1 MNRVFNYDFLKL
13 EFRDI
18 YEDIEE
24 LKKKKTHDDIEESIN
39 AVISDIIYYI
49 YKKNNILYNEKFEWH
64 KSLEVLKEINIIS
77 SDVVDK
83 IISWAKKVKVNYSNT
98 TTAEDEFEEIKILYE
113 ILVWFVVKYGEE
125 NYSLILNSL
134 LDSEKEIFKKYLS
147 IDEDTIEKSISN
159 VFQIKLDKIEEKE
172 EVARQLLEKGEN
184 YYLGRGVKKDNKK
197 AYKYFLDAAKY
208 KDEYA
213 ETYLGLFYD
222 KGIAVS
228 KNYEIAYQWYYRAA
242 IKGNAFAQY
251 SLGILYSEG
260 NGVSKDYNKAFIW
273 FQKSAENDY
282 VGAYYQLGRAYYNGL
297 GIDKDYEKAFKWHKK
312 AADNNL
318 ASSQYALS
326 LMYKNGEGCD
336 ESLISAYYWVEKAAE
351 NDYEDAYYVVGR
363 SYLEGLFVEVNYKK
377 AFHYLSKGYL
387 ALDTNCIESL
397 AEMYLKGLNVKKDV
411 YAALELYNRALE
423 FGDRSIYFKVGK
435 VYEDEGLINQAVSI
449 YNQGHKDG
457 NLKCTQYLALD
468 TNCIESLA
476 EMYLKGLN
484 VKKDVY
490 AALELYN
497 RALEFG
503 DRSIYF
509 KVGKVYEDEG
519 LINQA
524 VSIYNQGHK
533 DGNLKCTQR
542 LGIMYY
548 NGEGV
553 EKDLE
558 KSMEYMEIAAAK
570 KESHAMYVLAV
581 AYYRLN
587 KFGDKT
593 SDIVKGLLKE
603 AYELGSPYAA
613 DYLACIMINEL
624 NEGKDI
630 NKSELAIYIKF
641 GVENELKESIFKYGY
656 IYEKGIGIEQ
666 NYEKA
671 YYYYT
676 LAAETKYIKAM
687 IKLGDWYKNGIF
699 LSRNIDL
706 AIKWYE
712 KAANEGDIESIEKL
726 IEIYENGI
734 GGRRSD
740 IKAIYYVFK
749 LMDLDALKGKE
760 KLVYYCFK
768 GIGIE
773 KNKEKG
779 YELLE
784 EIKEIDEGTA
794 KYIKGY
800 LGEKGLI
807 DINND
812 EVIKLYQEG
821 IELGNLECYGELAIH
836 LYNSDL
842 NKNDKYKD
850 TFEIA
855 MEGKNLGINKC
866 KYIFLKDKLKEIQNS
881 NIVTV
886 EELIIIEKLGKLIN
900 SGFYEVINDLIQ
912 WYNNRNPKDKTSY
925 YELKEEAIYY
935 NVVKDD

>member
-1 MNRVFNYDFLKL
+1 MNRIFNYDFLKL

-24 LKKKKTHDDIEESIN
+24 LKKKITHDDIEKNIN
-39 AVISDIIYYI
+39 AVIDDIIYYI
-49 YKKNNILYNEKFEWH
+49 YKKNSILYDEKFEWH
-64 KSLEVLKEINIIS
+64 KRLDMLKEINIIPS
-77 SDVVDK
+77 EIVDK
-83 IISWAKKVKVNYSNT
+83 ILLWTKKVKVNYCNAT
-98 TTAEDEFEEIKILYE
+98 TTEDKLSEMKILYE
-113 ILVWFVVKYGEE
+113 VLVWFVVNYGEE
-125 NYSLILNSL
+125 NYFLILNNL
-134 LDSEKEIFKKYLS
+134 MDSEKEIFKKYLS
-147 IDEDTIEKSISN
+147 INKSSEEKNISN
-159 VFQIKLDKIEEKE
+159 IFGNKDEYVGEKE
-172 EVARQLLEKGEN
+172 EIIRQLLENGEN
-184 YYLGRGVKKDNKK
+184 YYFGRGVKKDTKK

-222 KGIAVS
+222 KGIAVQ
-228 KNYEIAYQWYYRAA
+228 KNYEIAYQWYYKAA

-260 NGVSKDYNKAFIW
+260 NGVIKDYNKAFIW

-297 GIDKDYEKAFKWHKK
+297 GVDKDEKNAFKWHKK
-312 AADNNL
+312 AAENNL
-318 ASSQYALS
+318 PASQYALS
-326 LMYKNGEGCD
+326 LMYKNGEGC
-336 ESLISAYYWVEKAAE
+336 EENLVSAYYWVERAAE

-363 SYLEGLFVEVNYKK
+363 SYLEGICVEVNYKK

-397 AEMYLKGLNVKKDV
+397 AEMYLKGLNVKRDV
-411 YAALELYNRALE
+411 YTALELYNRALE

-435 VYEDEGLINQAVSI
+435 VYEDEGLINQAISI
-449 YNQGHKDG
+449 YNQGH
-457 NLKCTQYLALD
+457 
-468 TNCIESLA
+468 E
-476 EMYLKGLN
+476 E
-484 VKKDVY
+484 
-490 AALELYN
+490 
-497 RALEFG
+497 
-503 DRSIYF
+503 
-509 KVGKVYEDEG
+509 
-519 LINQA
+519 
-524 VSIYNQGHK
+524 
-533 DGNLKCTQR
+533 GNLKCTQR

-558 KSMEYMEIAAAK
+558 KAIEYMEIAAAK
-570 KESHAMYVLAV
+570 KEPHAMYVLAV

-593 SDIVKGLLKE
+593 SDIAKALLKE

-613 DYLACIMINEL
+613 DYLACIMLNEL
-624 NEGKDI
+624 KEGKDV
-630 NKSELAIYIKF
+630 NKNELVIYIKF

-687 IKLGDWYKNGIF
+687 IKLGDWYKIGIF
-699 LSRNIDL
+699 LNRNIDL

-712 KAANEGDIESIEKL
+712 KAAKEDDIEAIEKL
-726 IEIYENGI
+726 IEIYERGI

-749 LMDLDALKGKE
+749 LIDLDAIKGKE

-773 KNKEKG
+773 ENKEKG

-784 EIKEIDEGTA
+784 EIKEIDLGTA
-794 KYIKGY
+794 KYINGY
-800 LGEKGLI
+800 LGEEGLI
-807 DINND
+807 DIDND
-812 EVIKLYQEG
+812 EIIRLYMEG
-821 IELGNLECYGELAIH
+821 IELGNLECYGQLASY
-836 LYNSDL
+836 LYNNNL
-842 NKNDKYKD
+842 NKNDKYKEA
-850 TFEIA
+850 FEIA
-855 MEGKNLGINKC
+855 MEGKSLGINKC
-866 KYIFLKDKLKEIQNS
+866 KYIFLKDKLNEIENS
-881 NIVTV
+881 SIVTI
-886 EELIIIEKLGKLIN
+886 EELIIIKKLSQIIN
-900 SGFYEVINDLIQ
+900 NGFYEAINDLIE
-912 WYNNRNPKDKTSY
+912 WYNNRKPQDKRIY

-935 NVVKDD
+935 NIVKDE

>member
-1 MNRVFNYDFLKL
+1 MNRIFNYDFLKI

-24 LKKKKTHDDIEESIN
+24 LKKKTTHDDIEKNIN
-39 AVISDIIYYI
+39 AVIDDIIYYI
-49 YKKNNILYNEKFEWH
+49 YKKNSILYDEKIEWH
-64 KSLEVLKEINIIS
+64 KRLEILKEINLIS
-77 SDVVDK
+77 TDILDK
-83 IISWAKKVKVNYSNT
+83 ILLWTKKVKVNYSNA
-98 TTAEDEFEEIKILYE
+98 TTAEDELAEIKILYE
-113 ILVWFVVKYGEE
+113 VLVWFVVNYGEE
-125 NYSLILNSL
+125 NYSLILDKL
-134 LDSEKEIFKKYLS
+134 MDSEKEIFKKYLS
-147 IDEDTIEKSISN
+147 TTKSSKEENIS
-159 VFQIKLDKIEEKE
+159 KIFDSKSDDVIEKE
-172 EVARQLLEKGEN
+172 ENIRQLLEKGEN
-184 YYLGRGVKKDNKK
+184 YYLGRGVKKDTKK

-222 KGIAVS
+222 KGIAVQ
-228 KNYEIAYQWYYRAA
+228 KNYEIAYQWYYKAA

-260 NGVSKDYNKAFIW
+260 NGVIKDYNKAFIW

-297 GIDKDYEKAFKWHKK
+297 GVDKDEENAFKWHKK
-312 AADNNL
+312 AAENNL
-318 ASSQYALS
+318 PASQYALS
-326 LMYKNGEGCD
+326 LMYKNGEGC
-336 ESLISAYYWVEKAAE
+336 EENLISAYYWVERAAE

-363 SYLEGLFVEVNYKK
+363 SYLEGICVEVNYKK

-411 YAALELYNRALE
+411 YTALELYNRALE

-435 VYEDEGLINQAVSI
+435 VYEDEGLINQAISI
-449 YNQGHKDG
+449 YNQGH
-457 NLKCTQYLALD
+457 
-468 TNCIESLA
+468 E
-476 EMYLKGLN
+476 E
-484 VKKDVY
+484 
-490 AALELYN
+490 
-497 RALEFG
+497 
-503 DRSIYF
+503 
-509 KVGKVYEDEG
+509 
-519 LINQA
+519 
-524 VSIYNQGHK
+524 
-533 DGNLKCTQR
+533 GNLKCTQR

-558 KSMEYMEIAAAK
+558 KAIEYMEIAAAK
-570 KESHAMYVLAV
+570 KEPHAMYVLAV

-587 KFGDKT
+587 KFDDKR
-593 SDIVKGLLKE
+593 SDIAKALLKE

-613 DYLACIMINEL
+613 DYLACIMLNEL
-624 NEGKDI
+624 KEGKDV
-630 NKSELAIYIKF
+630 NKNELVIYIKF

-687 IKLGDWYKNGIF
+687 IKLGDWYKIGIF
-699 LSRNIDL
+699 LNRNIDF

-712 KAANEGDIESIEKL
+712 KAAREDDIEAIEKL

-749 LMDLDALKGKE
+749 LIDLDAIKGKE

-773 KNKEKG
+773 ENKEKG

-784 EIKEIDEGTA
+784 EIKEIDLGTA
-794 KYIKGY
+794 KYINGY
-800 LGEKGLI
+800 LGEEGLI

-812 EVIKLYQEG
+812 EIIKLYQEG
-821 IELGNLECYGELAIH
+821 IELGNLECYGQLAIY
-836 LYNSDL
+836 LYNNDL
-842 NKNDKYKD
+842 NKINKYKEA
-850 TFEIA
+850 FEVA

-866 KYIFLKDKLKEIQNS
+866 KYIFLKDKLKDIQNS
-881 NIVTV
+881 SIVTV
-886 EELIIIEKLGKLIN
+886 EELIIINKLRQLIN
-900 SGFYEVINDLIQ
+900 SGFYEAINDLIE
-912 WYNNRNPKDKTSY
+912 WYDNRKPQDEGMY

-935 NVVKDD
+935 NIIKN

>member
-24 LKKKKTHDDIEESIN
+24 LKKKKIHDDIEESIN

-134 LDSEKEIFKKYLS
+134 MDSEKEIFKKYLS
-147 IDEDTIEKSISN
+147 IDEETIEKSISN
-159 VFQIKLDKIEEKE
+159 VFQIKVDKIEEKE

-363 SYLEGLFVEVNYKK
+363 SYLEGIFVEVNYKK
-377 AFHYLSKGYL
+377 AFHYLSKG
-387 ALDTNCIESL
+387 
-397 AEMYLKGLNVKKDV
+397 
-411 YAALELYNRALE
+411 
-423 FGDRSIYFKVGK
+423 
-435 VYEDEGLINQAVSI
+435 
-449 YNQGHKDG
+449 
-457 NLKCTQYLALD
+457 YLALD

-558 KSMEYMEIAAAK
+558 KSMEYMEIAADK
-570 KESHAMYVLAV
+570 KEPHAMYVLAV

-593 SDIVKGLLKE
+593 SDIVKALLKE

-624 NEGKDI
+624 KEGKDI

-641 GVENELKESIFKYGY
+641 GVENELRESIFKYGY

-676 LAAETKYIKAM
+676 LAAETKYIKSM

-850 TFEIA
+850 AFEIA

-866 KYIFLKDKLKEIQNS
+866 KYIFLKDKLKELQNS

-935 NVVKDD
+935 NIVKDD

>member
-1 MNRVFNYDFLKL
+1 MNRIFNYDFLKL

-24 LKKKKTHDDIEESIN
+24 LKKKITHDDIEKNIN
-39 AVISDIIYYI
+39 AVIDDIIYYI
-49 YKKNNILYNEKFEWH
+49 YKKNSILYDEKFEWH
-64 KSLEVLKEINIIS
+64 KRLDMLKEINIIPS
-77 SDVVDK
+77 EIVDK
-83 IISWAKKVKVNYSNT
+83 ILLWTKKVKVNYCNAT
-98 TTAEDEFEEIKILYE
+98 TTEDELSEMKILYE
-113 ILVWFVVKYGEE
+113 VLVWFVVNYGEE
-125 NYSLILNSL
+125 NYFLILNNL
-134 LDSEKEIFKKYLS
+134 MESEKEIFKKYLS
-147 IDEDTIEKSISN
+147 INKSSEEKNISN
-159 VFQIKLDKIEEKE
+159 IFGNKDEYVGEKE
-172 EVARQLLEKGEN
+172 EIIRQLLENGEN
-184 YYLGRGVKKDNKK
+184 YYFGRGVKKDTKK

-222 KGIAVS
+222 KGIAVQ
-228 KNYEIAYQWYYRAA
+228 KNYEIAYQWYYKAA

-260 NGVSKDYNKAFIW
+260 NGVIKDYNKAFIW

-297 GIDKDYEKAFKWHKK
+297 GVDKDEENAFKWHKK
-312 AADNNL
+312 AAENNL
-318 ASSQYALS
+318 PASQYALS
-326 LMYKNGEGCD
+326 LMYKNGEGC
-336 ESLISAYYWVEKAAE
+336 EENLVSAYYWVERAAE

-363 SYLEGLFVEVNYKK
+363 SYLEGICVEVNYKK

-411 YAALELYNRALE
+411 YTALELYNRALE

-435 VYEDEGLINQAVSI
+435 VYEDEGLINQAISI
-449 YNQGHKDG
+449 YNQGH
-457 NLKCTQYLALD
+457 
-468 TNCIESLA
+468 E
-476 EMYLKGLN
+476 E
-484 VKKDVY
+484 
-490 AALELYN
+490 
-497 RALEFG
+497 
-503 DRSIYF
+503 
-509 KVGKVYEDEG
+509 
-519 LINQA
+519 
-524 VSIYNQGHK
+524 
-533 DGNLKCTQR
+533 GNLKCTQR

-558 KSMEYMEIAAAK
+558 KAIEYMEIAAAK
-570 KESHAMYVLAV
+570 KEPHAMYVLAV

-593 SDIVKGLLKE
+593 SDIAKALLKE

-613 DYLACIMINEL
+613 DYLACIMLNEL
-624 NEGKDI
+624 KEGKDV
-630 NKSELAIYIKF
+630 NKNELVIYIKF

-687 IKLGDWYKNGIF
+687 IKLGDWYKIGIF
-699 LSRNIDL
+699 LNRNIDL

-712 KAANEGDIESIEKL
+712 KAAKEDDIEAIEKL
-726 IEIYENGI
+726 IEIYERGI

-749 LMDLDALKGKE
+749 LIDLDAIKGKE

-773 KNKEKG
+773 ENKEKG

-784 EIKEIDEGTA
+784 EIKEIDLGTA
-794 KYIKGY
+794 KYINGY
-800 LGEKGLI
+800 LGEEGLI
-807 DINND
+807 DIDND
-812 EVIKLYQEG
+812 EIIRLYMEG
-821 IELGNLECYGELAIH
+821 IELGNLECYGQLASY
-836 LYNSDL
+836 LYNNNL
-842 NKNDKYKD
+842 NKNDKYKEA
-850 TFEIA
+850 FEIA
-855 MEGKNLGINKC
+855 MEGKSLGINKC
-866 KYIFLKDKLKEIQNS
+866 KYIFLKDKLNEIENS
-881 NIVTV
+881 SIVTI
-886 EELIIIEKLGKLIN
+886 EELIIIKKLSQIIN
-900 SGFYEVINDLIQ
+900 NGFYEAINDLIE
-912 WYNNRNPKDKTSY
+912 WYNNRKPQDKRIY

-935 NVVKDD
+935 NIVKDE

>member
-1 MNRVFNYDFLKL
+1 MNRIFNYDFLKL

-24 LKKKKTHDDIEESIN
+24 LKKKITHDDIEKNIN
-39 AVISDIIYYI
+39 AVIDDIIYYI
-49 YKKNNILYNEKFEWH
+49 YKKNSILYDEKFEWH
-64 KSLEVLKEINIIS
+64 KRLDMLKEINIIPS
-77 SDVVDK
+77 EIVDK
-83 IISWAKKVKVNYSNT
+83 ILLWTKKVKVNYCNAT
-98 TTAEDEFEEIKILYE
+98 TTEDELSEMKILYE
-113 ILVWFVVKYGEE
+113 VLVWFVVNYGEE
-125 NYSLILNSL
+125 NYFLILNNL
-134 LDSEKEIFKKYLS
+134 MESEKEIFKKYLS
-147 IDEDTIEKSISN
+147 INKSSEEKNISN
-159 VFQIKLDKIEEKE
+159 IFGNKDEYVGEKE
-172 EVARQLLEKGEN
+172 EIIRQLLENGEN
-184 YYLGRGVKKDNKK
+184 YYFGRGVKKDTKK

-222 KGIAVS
+222 KGIAVQ
-228 KNYEIAYQWYYRAA
+228 KNYEIAYQWYYKAA

-260 NGVSKDYNKAFIW
+260 NGVIKDYNKAFIW

-297 GIDKDYEKAFKWHKK
+297 GVDKDEENAFKWHKK
-312 AADNNL
+312 AAENNL
-318 ASSQYALS
+318 PASQYALS
-326 LMYKNGEGCD
+326 LMYKNGEGC
-336 ESLISAYYWVEKAAE
+336 EENLVSAYYWVERAAE

-363 SYLEGLFVEVNYKK
+363 SYLEGICVEVNYKK

-411 YAALELYNRALE
+411 YTALELYNRALE
-423 FGDRSIYFKVGK
+423 FGDRSIYFKIGK
-435 VYEDEGLINQAVSI
+435 VYEDEGLINQAISI
-449 YNQGHKDG
+449 YNQGH
-457 NLKCTQYLALD
+457 
-468 TNCIESLA
+468 E
-476 EMYLKGLN
+476 E
-484 VKKDVY
+484 
-490 AALELYN
+490 
-497 RALEFG
+497 
-503 DRSIYF
+503 
-509 KVGKVYEDEG
+509 
-519 LINQA
+519 
-524 VSIYNQGHK
+524 
-533 DGNLKCTQR
+533 GNLKCTQR

-558 KSMEYMEIAAAK
+558 KAIEYMEIAAAK
-570 KESHAMYVLAV
+570 KEPHAMYVLAV

-593 SDIVKGLLKE
+593 SDIAKALLKE

-613 DYLACIMINEL
+613 DYLACIMLNEL
-624 NEGKDI
+624 KEGKDV
-630 NKSELAIYIKF
+630 NKNELVIYIKF

-687 IKLGDWYKNGIF
+687 IKLGDWYKIGIF
-699 LSRNIDL
+699 LNRNIDL

-712 KAANEGDIESIEKL
+712 KAAKEDDIEAIEKL
-726 IEIYENGI
+726 IEIYERGI

-749 LMDLDALKGKE
+749 LIDLDAIKGKE

-773 KNKEKG
+773 ENKEKG

-784 EIKEIDEGTA
+784 EIKEIDLGTA
-794 KYIKGY
+794 KYINGY
-800 LGEKGLI
+800 LGEEGLI
-807 DINND
+807 DIDND
-812 EVIKLYQEG
+812 EIIRLYMEG
-821 IELGNLECYGELAIH
+821 IELGNLECYGQLASY
-836 LYNSDL
+836 LYNNNL
-842 NKNDKYKD
+842 NKNDKYKEA
-850 TFEIA
+850 FEIA
-855 MEGKNLGINKC
+855 MEGKSLGINKC
-866 KYIFLKDKLKEIQNS
+866 KYIFLKDKLNEIENS
-881 NIVTV
+881 SIVTI
-886 EELIIIEKLGKLIN
+886 EELIIIKKLSQIIN
-900 SGFYEVINDLIQ
+900 NGFYEAINDLIE
-912 WYNNRNPKDKTSY
+912 WYNNRKPQDKRIY

-935 NVVKDD
+935 NIVKDE

>member
-1 MNRVFNYDFLKL
+1 MDRIFNYDFLKL

-18 YEDIEE
+18 YEEIEE
-24 LKKKKTHDDIEESIN
+24 LKKKTTHDDIEENIN
-39 AVISDIIYYI
+39 AIINDIIYYI
-49 YKKNNILYNEKFEWH
+49 YKKNSILYDEKIEWH
-64 KSLEVLKEINIIS
+64 KRLEILKEINIMPSEIL
-77 SDVVDK
+77 DK
-83 IISWAKKVKVNYSNT
+83 IIIWTKKVKVNYVNT
-98 TTAEDEFEEIKILYE
+98 TTAEDELEEMKVLYE
-113 ILVWFVVKYGEE
+113 VLAWFVVSCGEE
-125 NYSLILNSL
+125 NYSLILNNL
-134 LDSEKEIFKKYLS
+134 TDAEKEIFKKYLS
-147 IDEDTIEKSISN
+147 TSENVTQKNISKVFEKKVDE
-159 VFQIKLDKIEEKE
+159 IEEKE
-172 EVARQLLEKGEN
+172 EVTRQLLEKGEN
-184 YYLGRGVKKDNKK
+184 YYFGRGVKKDNKK

-222 KGIAVS
+222 KGIAVR
-228 KNYEIAYQWYYRAA
+228 KNYEIAYQWYYKAA

-251 SLGILYSEG
+251 SLGVLYSEG
-260 NGVSKDYNKAFIW
+260 NGVIKDYNKAFIW

-297 GIDKDYEKAFKWHKK
+297 GVDKDEEKAFKWHKK
-312 AADNNL
+312 AAENNL
-318 ASSQYALS
+318 AASQYALS

-336 ESLISAYYWVEKAAE
+336 ENLVSAYYWVERAAE

-363 SYLEGLFVEVNYKK
+363 SYLEGICVEVNYKK
-377 AFHYLSKGYL
+377 AFYYLSKGYL

-411 YAALELYNRALE
+411 YTALELYNRALE

-435 VYEDEGLINQAVSI
+435 VYEDEGLINQAISI
-449 YNQGHKDG
+449 YNQGH
-457 NLKCTQYLALD
+457 
-468 TNCIESLA
+468 E
-476 EMYLKGLN
+476 E
-484 VKKDVY
+484 
-490 AALELYN
+490 
-497 RALEFG
+497 
-503 DRSIYF
+503 
-509 KVGKVYEDEG
+509 
-519 LINQA
+519 
-524 VSIYNQGHK
+524 
-533 DGNLKCTQR
+533 GNLKCTQR

-558 KSMEYMEIAAAK
+558 KAMEYMEIAAAK
-570 KESHAMYVLAV
+570 KEPHAMYVLAV

-593 SDIVKGLLKE
+593 SDIAKALLKE

-613 DYLACIMINEL
+613 DYLACIMLNEL
-624 NEGKDI
+624 KEGKNI
-630 NKSELAIYIKF
+630 NKNELVIYIKF

-666 NYEKA
+666 DYEKA

-676 LAAETKYIKAM
+676 LAAETKYVKAM
-687 IKLGDWYKNGIF
+687 IKLGDWYKIGIF
-699 LSRNIDL
+699 LNRNIDL

-712 KAANEGDIESIEKL
+712 RAAKEDDIESIEKL

-749 LMDLDALKGKE
+749 LIDLDAIKGKE

-773 KNKEKG
+773 ENKEKG

-784 EIKEIDEGTA
+784 EIKEIDVGTA

-800 LGEKGLI
+800 LSEKGLI
-807 DINND
+807 DIDND
-812 EVIKLYQEG
+812 EIIKLYREG
-821 IELGNLECYGELAIH
+821 IELGNLECYGQLAIY
-836 LYNSDL
+836 LYNSGL
-842 NKNDKYKD
+842 NKNNKYKEA
-850 TFEIA
+850 FEVA

-866 KYIFLKDKLKEIQNS
+866 KYIFLKDKLKETQNS
-881 NIVTV
+881 SIVTV
-886 EELIIIEKLGKLIN
+886 EELIIIKKLGKLIN
-900 SGFYEVINDLIQ
+900 SGFYEVINDLIE
-912 WYNNRNPKDKTSY
+912 WYNNRKPQDKRIY

-935 NVVKDD
+935 NIVKDE

>member
-1 MNRVFNYDFLKL
+1 MDRIFNYDFLKL

-18 YEDIEE
+18 YEEIEE
-24 LKKKKTHDDIEESIN
+24 LKKKTTHDDIEENIN
-39 AVISDIIYYI
+39 AIINDIIYYI
-49 YKKNNILYNEKFEWH
+49 YKKNSILYDEKIEWH
-64 KSLEVLKEINIIS
+64 KRLEILKEINIMPSEIL
-77 SDVVDK
+77 DK
-83 IISWAKKVKVNYSNT
+83 IIIWTKKVKVNYVNT
-98 TTAEDEFEEIKILYE
+98 TTAEDELEEMKVLYE
-113 ILVWFVVKYGEE
+113 VLAWFVVSCGEE
-125 NYSLILNSL
+125 NYSLILNNL
-134 LDSEKEIFKKYLS
+134 TDAEKEIFKKYLS
-147 IDEDTIEKSISN
+147 TSENVTQKNISKVFEKKVDE
-159 VFQIKLDKIEEKE
+159 IEEKE
-172 EVARQLLEKGEN
+172 EVTRQLLEKGEN
-184 YYLGRGVKKDNKK
+184 YYFGRGVKKDNKK

-222 KGIAVS
+222 KGIAVR
-228 KNYEIAYQWYYRAA
+228 KNYEIAYQWYYKAA

-251 SLGILYSEG
+251 SLGVLYSEG
-260 NGVSKDYNKAFIW
+260 NGVIKDYNKAFIW

-297 GIDKDYEKAFKWHKK
+297 GVDKDEEKAFKWHKK
-312 AADNNL
+312 AAENNL
-318 ASSQYALS
+318 AASQYALS

-336 ESLISAYYWVEKAAE
+336 ENLVSAYYWVERAAE

-363 SYLEGLFVEVNYKK
+363 SYLEGICVEVNYKK
-377 AFHYLSKGYL
+377 AFYYLSKGYL

-411 YAALELYNRALE
+411 YTALELYNRALE

-435 VYEDEGLINQAVSI
+435 VYEDEGLINQAISI
-449 YNQGHKDG
+449 YNQGH
-457 NLKCTQYLALD
+457 
-468 TNCIESLA
+468 E
-476 EMYLKGLN
+476 E
-484 VKKDVY
+484 
-490 AALELYN
+490 
-497 RALEFG
+497 
-503 DRSIYF
+503 
-509 KVGKVYEDEG
+509 
-519 LINQA
+519 
-524 VSIYNQGHK
+524 
-533 DGNLKCTQR
+533 GNLKCTQR

-558 KSMEYMEIAAAK
+558 KAMEYMEIAAAK
-570 KESHAMYVLAV
+570 KEPHAMYVLAV

-593 SDIVKGLLKE
+593 SDIAKALLKE

-613 DYLACIMINEL
+613 DYLACIMLNEL
-624 NEGKDI
+624 KEGKNI
-630 NKSELAIYIKF
+630 NKNELVIYIKF

-666 NYEKA
+666 DYEKA

-676 LAAETKYIKAM
+676 LAAETKYVKAM
-687 IKLGDWYKNGIF
+687 IKLGDWYKIGIF
-699 LSRNIDL
+699 LNRNIDL

-712 KAANEGDIESIEKL
+712 RAAKEDDIESIEKL

-749 LMDLDALKGKE
+749 LIDLDAIKGKE

-773 KNKEKG
+773 ENKEKG

-784 EIKEIDEGTA
+784 EIKEIDVGTA

-807 DINND
+807 DIDND
-812 EVIKLYQEG
+812 EIIKLYREG
-821 IELGNLECYGELAIH
+821 IELGNLECYGQLAIY
-836 LYNSDL
+836 LYNSGL
-842 NKNDKYKD
+842 NKNNKYKEA
-850 TFEIA
+850 FEVA

-866 KYIFLKDKLKEIQNS
+866 KYIFLKDKLKETQNS
-881 NIVTV
+881 SIVTV
-886 EELIIIEKLGKLIN
+886 EELIIIKKLGKLIN
-900 SGFYEVINDLIQ
+900 SGFYEVINDLIE
-912 WYNNRNPKDKTSY
+912 WYNNRRPQDKRIY

-935 NVVKDD
+935 NIVKDE

>member
-1 MNRVFNYDFLKL
+1 MNRIFNYDFLKL

-18 YEDIEE
+18 YEEIEE
-24 LKKKKTHDDIEESIN
+24 LKKKTTHDDIEENIN
-39 AVISDIIYYI
+39 AIINDIIYYI
-49 YKKNNILYNEKFEWH
+49 YKKNSILYDEKIEWH
-64 KSLEVLKEINIIS
+64 KRLEILKEINIMPSEIL
-77 SDVVDK
+77 DK
-83 IISWAKKVKVNYSNT
+83 IIIWTKKVKVNYANT
-98 TTAEDEFEEIKILYE
+98 TTAEDELEEMKALYE
-113 ILVWFVVKYGEE
+113 VLAWFVVSCGEE
-125 NYSLILNSL
+125 NYSLILNNL
-134 LDSEKEIFKKYLS
+134 TDAEKEIFKKYLS
-147 IDEDTIEKSISN
+147 NSESVTEKIISKVFEKKVDE
-159 VFQIKLDKIEEKE
+159 IEEKE
-172 EVARQLLEKGEN
+172 EVTRQLLEKGEN
-184 YYLGRGVKKDNKK
+184 YYFGRGVKKDNKK

-222 KGIAVS
+222 KGIAVR
-228 KNYEIAYQWYYRAA
+228 KNYEIAYQWYYKAA

-260 NGVSKDYNKAFIW
+260 NGVIKDYNKAFIW

-297 GIDKDYEKAFKWHKK
+297 GVDKDEEKAFKWHKK
-312 AADNNL
+312 AAENNL
-318 ASSQYALS
+318 AASQYALS

-336 ESLISAYYWVEKAAE
+336 ENLVSAYYWVERAAE

-363 SYLEGLFVEVNYKK
+363 SYLEGVCVEVNYKK
-377 AFHYLSKGYL
+377 AFYYLSKGYL

-411 YAALELYNRALE
+411 YTALELYNRALE

-435 VYEDEGLINQAVSI
+435 VYEDEGLINQAISI
-449 YNQGHKDG
+449 YNQGH
-457 NLKCTQYLALD
+457 
-468 TNCIESLA
+468 E
-476 EMYLKGLN
+476 E
-484 VKKDVY
+484 
-490 AALELYN
+490 
-497 RALEFG
+497 
-503 DRSIYF
+503 
-509 KVGKVYEDEG
+509 
-519 LINQA
+519 
-524 VSIYNQGHK
+524 
-533 DGNLKCTQR
+533 GNLKCTQR

-558 KSMEYMEIAAAK
+558 KAMEYMEIAAAK
-570 KESHAMYVLAV
+570 KEPHAMYVLAV

-593 SDIVKGLLKE
+593 SDIAKALLKE

-613 DYLACIMINEL
+613 DYLACIMLNEL
-624 NEGKDI
+624 KEGKNI
-630 NKSELAIYIKF
+630 NKNELVIYIKF

-666 NYEKA
+666 DYEKA

-676 LAAETKYIKAM
+676 LAAETKYVKAM
-687 IKLGDWYKNGIF
+687 IKLGDWYKIGIF
-699 LSRNIDL
+699 LNRNIDL

-712 KAANEGDIESIEKL
+712 RAAKEDDIESIEKL

-749 LMDLDALKGKE
+749 LIDLDAIKGKE

-773 KNKEKG
+773 ENKEKG
-779 YELLE
+779 YELIE
-784 EIKEIDEGTA
+784 EIKEIDVGTA

-807 DINND
+807 DIDND
-812 EVIKLYQEG
+812 EIIKLYREG
-821 IELGNLECYGELAIH
+821 IELGNLECYGQLAIY
-836 LYNSDL
+836 LYNSGL
-842 NKNDKYKD
+842 NKNNKYKEA
-850 TFEIA
+850 FEVA

-866 KYIFLKDKLKEIQNS
+866 KYIFLKDKLKETQNS
-881 NIVTV
+881 SIVTV
-886 EELIIIEKLGKLIN
+886 EELIIIKKLGKLIN
-900 SGFYEVINDLIQ
+900 SGFYEVINDLIE
-912 WYNNRNPKDKTSY
+912 WYNNRKPQDKRIY

-935 NVVKDD
+935 NIVKDE

>member
-1 MNRVFNYDFLKL
+1 MNRIFNYDFLKL

-24 LKKKKTHDDIEESIN
+24 LKKKTTHDDIEKNIN
-39 AVISDIIYYI
+39 AVIDDIIYYI
-49 YKKNNILYNEKFEWH
+49 YKKNSILYDEKVDWH
-64 KSLEVLKEINIIS
+64 KRLDMLKDINIIS
-77 SDVVDK
+77 SDIVDK
-83 IISWAKKVKVNYSNT
+83 IITWTKKVKVNYSND
-98 TTAEDEFEEIKILYE
+98 TTAEDELSEMKILYE
-113 ILVWFVVKYGEE
+113 VLVWFVVSYGEE
-125 NYSLILNSL
+125 NYFLILNNL
-134 LDSEKEIFKKYLS
+134 MDSEKEIFKKYLS
-147 IDEDTIEKSISN
+147 TTKSSKEKNIS
-159 VFQIKLDKIEEKE
+159 KIFENKSYDVGEKE
-172 EVARQLLEKGEN
+172 EVIRQLLEKGEN
-184 YYLGRGVKKDNKK
+184 YYFGRGVKKDTKK
-197 AYKYFLDAAKY
+197 AYKYFLDASKY

-222 KGIAVS
+222 KGIAVQ
-228 KNYEIAYQWYYRAA
+228 KNYEIAYQWYYKAA

-260 NGVSKDYNKAFIW
+260 NGVIKDYNKAFIW

-297 GIDKDYEKAFKWHKK
+297 GVDKDEENAFKWHKK
-312 AADNNL
+312 AAESNL
-318 ASSQYALS
+318 PASQYALS
-326 LMYKNGEGCD
+326 LMYKNGEGC
-336 ESLISAYYWVEKAAE
+336 EENLVSAYYWVERAAE

-363 SYLEGLFVEVNYKK
+363 SYLEGICVEVNYKK

-397 AEMYLKGLNVKKDV
+397 AEMYLKGLNVKRDV
-411 YAALELYNRALE
+411 YTALELYNRALE

-435 VYEDEGLINQAVSI
+435 VYEDEGLINQAISI
-449 YNQGHKDG
+449 YNQGH
-457 NLKCTQYLALD
+457 
-468 TNCIESLA
+468 E
-476 EMYLKGLN
+476 E
-484 VKKDVY
+484 
-490 AALELYN
+490 
-497 RALEFG
+497 
-503 DRSIYF
+503 
-509 KVGKVYEDEG
+509 
-519 LINQA
+519 
-524 VSIYNQGHK
+524 
-533 DGNLKCTQR
+533 GNLKCTQR

-558 KSMEYMEIAAAK
+558 RAMEYMEIAAAK
-570 KESHAMYVLAV
+570 KEPHAMYVLAV

-593 SDIVKGLLKE
+593 SDIAKELLKE

-613 DYLACIMINEL
+613 DYLACIMLNEL
-624 NEGKDI
+624 KEGKDI
-630 NKSELAIYIKF
+630 NKNELVIYIKF
-641 GVENELKESIFKYGY
+641 GVENKLKESIFKYGY

-687 IKLGDWYKNGIF
+687 IKLGDWYKTGIF
-699 LSRNIDL
+699 LNRNIDL

-712 KAANEGDIESIEKL
+712 KAAKEDDIEAIEKL

-749 LMDLDALKGKE
+749 LIDLDAIKGKE

-773 KNKEKG
+773 ENNEKG

-784 EIKEIDEGTA
+784 EIKEIDIGTA

-800 LGEKGLI
+800 LGEEGLI
-807 DINND
+807 DIDND
-812 EVIKLYQEG
+812 EIIKLYREG
-821 IELGNLECYGELAIH
+821 IELGNLECYGQLAIY
-836 LYNSDL
+836 LYNNDL
-842 NKNDKYKD
+842 NKNNKYKEA
-850 TFEIA
+850 FETA
-855 MEGKNLGINKC
+855 MEGRNLGINKC

-881 NIVTV
+881 SIVTV
-886 EELIIIEKLGKLIN
+886 EELIIINKISKLIN
-900 SGFYEVINDLIQ
+900 SGFYEAINDLIE
-912 WYNNRNPKDKTSY
+912 WYNSRKPQDKGIY

-935 NVVKDD
+935 NIVKNE

>member
-1 MNRVFNYDFLKL
+1 MNRIFNYDFLKL

-24 LKKKKTHDDIEESIN
+24 LKKKTTHDDIEKNIN
-39 AVISDIIYYI
+39 AVIDDIIYYI
-49 YKKNNILYNEKFEWH
+49 YKKNSILYDEKIEWH
-64 KSLEVLKEINIIS
+64 KRLDMLKEINIIPS
-77 SDVVDK
+77 EIVDK
-83 IISWAKKVKVNYSNT
+83 ILLWTKEVKVNYSNAT
-98 TTAEDEFEEIKILYE
+98 TTEDELSEMKILYE
-113 ILVWFVVKYGEE
+113 VLVWFVVNYGEE
-125 NYSLILNSL
+125 NYFLILNNL
-134 LDSEKEIFKKYLS
+134 MDSEKEIFKKYLS
-147 IDEDTIEKSISN
+147 INKSSEEKNISN
-159 VFQIKLDKIEEKE
+159 IFGNKDEYVGEKE
-172 EVARQLLEKGEN
+172 EIIRQLLENGEN
-184 YYLGRGVKKDNKK
+184 YYFGRGVKKDTKK

-222 KGIAVS
+222 KGIAVQ
-228 KNYEIAYQWYYRAA
+228 KNYEIAYQWYYKAA

-260 NGVSKDYNKAFIW
+260 NGVIKDYNKAFIW

-297 GIDKDYEKAFKWHKK
+297 GVDKDEENAFKWHKK
-312 AADNNL
+312 AAENNL
-318 ASSQYALS
+318 PASQYALS
-326 LMYKNGEGCD
+326 LMYKNGEGC
-336 ESLISAYYWVEKAAE
+336 EENLVSAYYWVERAAE

-363 SYLEGLFVEVNYKK
+363 SYLEGICVEVNYKK

-411 YAALELYNRALE
+411 YTALELYNRALE

-435 VYEDEGLINQAVSI
+435 VYEDEGLINQAISI
-449 YNQGHKDG
+449 YNQGH
-457 NLKCTQYLALD
+457 
-468 TNCIESLA
+468 E
-476 EMYLKGLN
+476 E
-484 VKKDVY
+484 
-490 AALELYN
+490 
-497 RALEFG
+497 
-503 DRSIYF
+503 
-509 KVGKVYEDEG
+509 
-519 LINQA
+519 
-524 VSIYNQGHK
+524 
-533 DGNLKCTQR
+533 GNLKCTQR

-558 KSMEYMEIAAAK
+558 KAIEYMEIAAAK
-570 KESHAMYVLAV
+570 KEPHAMYVLAV

-593 SDIVKGLLKE
+593 SDIAKALLKE

-613 DYLACIMINEL
+613 DYLACIMLNEL
-624 NEGKDI
+624 KEGKDV
-630 NKSELAIYIKF
+630 NKNELLIYIKF
-641 GVENELKESIFKYGY
+641 CVENELKESIFKYGY

-687 IKLGDWYKNGIF
+687 IKLGDWYKIGIF
-699 LSRNIDL
+699 LNRNIDL

-712 KAANEGDIESIEKL
+712 KAAKEEDIEAIEKL
-726 IEIYENGI
+726 IEIYERGI

-749 LMDLDALKGKE
+749 LIDLDAIKGKE

-773 KNKEKG
+773 ENKEKG

-784 EIKEIDEGTA
+784 EIKEIDLGTA
-794 KYIKGY
+794 KYINGY
-800 LGEKGLI
+800 LGEEGLI
-807 DINND
+807 DIDND
-812 EVIKLYQEG
+812 EIIRLYMEG
-821 IELGNLECYGELAIH
+821 IELGNLECYGQLASY
-836 LYNSDL
+836 LYNNNL
-842 NKNDKYKD
+842 NKNDKYKEA
-850 TFEIA
+850 FEIA
-855 MEGKNLGINKC
+855 MEGKSLGINKC
-866 KYIFLKDKLKEIQNS
+866 KYIFLRDKLNEIQNS
-881 NIVTV
+881 SIVTID
-886 EELIIIEKLGKLIN
+886 ELIIIKKLSQIIN
-900 SGFYEVINDLIQ
+900 NGFYEAINDLIE
-912 WYNNRNPKDKTSY
+912 WYNNRKPQDKRIY

-935 NVVKDD
+935 NIVKDE

>member
-1 MNRVFNYDFLKL
+1 MNRIFNYDFLKL

-18 YEDIEE
+18 YEEIEE
-24 LKKKKTHDDIEESIN
+24 LKKKTTHDDIEENIN
-39 AVISDIIYYI
+39 AIINDIIYYI
-49 YKKNNILYNEKFEWH
+49 YKKNSILYDEKIEWQ
-64 KSLEVLKEINIIS
+64 KRLEILKEINIMP
-77 SDVVDK
+77 SDILDK
-83 IISWAKKVKVNYSNT
+83 IIIWTKKVKVNYVNT
-98 TTAEDEFEEIKILYE
+98 TTAEDELEEMKVLYE
-113 ILVWFVVKYGEE
+113 VLAWFVVSCGEE
-125 NYSLILNSL
+125 NYSLILNNL
-134 LDSEKEIFKKYLS
+134 TDAEKEIFKKYLS
-147 IDEDTIEKSISN
+147 NSESVTEKTISKVFEKKVDE
-159 VFQIKLDKIEEKE
+159 IEEKE
-172 EVARQLLEKGEN
+172 EVTRQLLEKGEN
-184 YYLGRGVKKDNKK
+184 YYFGRGVKKDNKK

-222 KGIAVS
+222 KGIAVR
-228 KNYEIAYQWYYRAA
+228 KNYEIAYQWYYKAA

-260 NGVSKDYNKAFIW
+260 NGVIKDYNKAFIW

-297 GIDKDYEKAFKWHKK
+297 GVDKDEEKAFKWHKK
-312 AADNNL
+312 AAENNL
-318 ASSQYALS
+318 AASQYALS

-336 ESLISAYYWVEKAAE
+336 ENLVSAYYWVERAAE

-363 SYLEGLFVEVNYKK
+363 SYLEGICVEVNYKK
-377 AFHYLSKGYL
+377 AFYYLSKGYL

-411 YAALELYNRALE
+411 YTALELYNRALE

-435 VYEDEGLINQAVSI
+435 VYEDEGLINQAISI
-449 YNQGHKDG
+449 YNQGH
-457 NLKCTQYLALD
+457 
-468 TNCIESLA
+468 E
-476 EMYLKGLN
+476 E
-484 VKKDVY
+484 
-490 AALELYN
+490 
-497 RALEFG
+497 
-503 DRSIYF
+503 
-509 KVGKVYEDEG
+509 
-519 LINQA
+519 
-524 VSIYNQGHK
+524 
-533 DGNLKCTQR
+533 GNLKCTQR

-558 KSMEYMEIAAAK
+558 KAMEYMEIAAAK
-570 KESHAMYVLAV
+570 KEPHAMYVLAV

-593 SDIVKGLLKE
+593 SDIAKTLLKE

-613 DYLACIMINEL
+613 DYLACIMLNEL
-624 NEGKDI
+624 KEGKNI
-630 NKSELAIYIKF
+630 NKNELVIYIKF

-666 NYEKA
+666 DYEKA

-676 LAAETKYIKAM
+676 LAAETKYVKAM
-687 IKLGDWYKNGIF
+687 IKLGDWYKIGIF
-699 LSRNIDL
+699 LNRNIDL

-712 KAANEGDIESIEKL
+712 RAAKEDDIESIEKL

-749 LMDLDALKGKE
+749 LIDLDAIKGKE

-773 KNKEKG
+773 ENKEKG

-784 EIKEIDEGTA
+784 EIKEIDVGTA

-807 DINND
+807 DIDND
-812 EVIKLYQEG
+812 EIIKLYREG
-821 IELGNLECYGELAIH
+821 IELGNLECYGQLAIY
-836 LYNSDL
+836 LYNSGL
-842 NKNDKYKD
+842 NKNNKYKEA
-850 TFEIA
+850 FEVA

-866 KYIFLKDKLKEIQNS
+866 KYIFLKDKLKETQNS
-881 NIVTV
+881 SIVTV
-886 EELIIIEKLGKLIN
+886 EELIIIKKLGKLIN
-900 SGFYEVINDLIQ
+900 SGFYEVINDLIE
-912 WYNNRNPKDKTSY
+912 WYNNRKPQDKRIY

-935 NVVKDD
+935 NIVKDE

>member
-1 MNRVFNYDFLKL
+1 MNRIFNYDFLKL

-24 LKKKKTHDDIEESIN
+24 LKKKITHDDIEKNIN
-39 AVISDIIYYI
+39 AVIDDIIYYI
-49 YKKNNILYNEKFEWH
+49 YKKNSILYDEKFEWH
-64 KSLEVLKEINIIS
+64 KRLDMLKEINIIPS
-77 SDVVDK
+77 EIVDK
-83 IISWAKKVKVNYSNT
+83 ILLWTKKVKVNYCNAT
-98 TTAEDEFEEIKILYE
+98 TTEDELSEMKILYE
-113 ILVWFVVKYGEE
+113 VLVWFVVNYGEE
-125 NYSLILNSL
+125 NYFLILNNL
-134 LDSEKEIFKKYLS
+134 MESEKEIFKKYLS
-147 IDEDTIEKSISN
+147 INKSSEEKNISN
-159 VFQIKLDKIEEKE
+159 IFGNKDEYVGEKE
-172 EVARQLLEKGEN
+172 EIIRQLLENGEN
-184 YYLGRGVKKDNKK
+184 YYFGRGVKKDTKK

-222 KGIAVS
+222 KGIAVQ
-228 KNYEIAYQWYYRAA
+228 KNYEIAYQWYYKAA

-260 NGVSKDYNKAFIW
+260 NGVIKDYNKAFIW

-297 GIDKDYEKAFKWHKK
+297 GVDKDEENAFKWHKK
-312 AADNNL
+312 AAENNL
-318 ASSQYALS
+318 PASQYALS
-326 LMYKNGEGCD
+326 LMYKNGEGC
-336 ESLISAYYWVEKAAE
+336 EENLVSAYYWVERAAE

-363 SYLEGLFVEVNYKK
+363 SYLEGICVEVNYKK

-411 YAALELYNRALE
+411 YTALELYNRALE
-423 FGDRSIYFKVGK
+423 FGDRSIYFKIGK
-435 VYEDEGLINQAVSI
+435 VYEDEGLINQAISI
-449 YNQGHKDG
+449 YNQGH
-457 NLKCTQYLALD
+457 
-468 TNCIESLA
+468 E
-476 EMYLKGLN
+476 E
-484 VKKDVY
+484 
-490 AALELYN
+490 
-497 RALEFG
+497 
-503 DRSIYF
+503 
-509 KVGKVYEDEG
+509 
-519 LINQA
+519 
-524 VSIYNQGHK
+524 
-533 DGNLKCTQR
+533 GNLKCTQR

-558 KSMEYMEIAAAK
+558 KAIEYMEIAAAK
-570 KESHAMYVLAV
+570 KEPHAMYVLAV

-593 SDIVKGLLKE
+593 SDIAKALLKE

-613 DYLACIMINEL
+613 DYLACIMLNEL
-624 NEGKDI
+624 KEGKDI
-630 NKSELAIYIKF
+630 NRNELVIYIKF

-687 IKLGDWYKNGIF
+687 IKLGDWYKIGIF
-699 LSRNIDL
+699 LNRNIDF

-712 KAANEGDIESIEKL
+712 KAAKEDDIEAIEKL

-749 LMDLDALKGKE
+749 LIDLDAIKGKE

-773 KNKEKG
+773 ENKEKG

-784 EIKEIDEGTA
+784 EIKEIDIGTA

-800 LGEKGLI
+800 LGEEGLI

-812 EVIKLYQEG
+812 EIIKLYQEG
-821 IELGNLECYGELAIH
+821 IELGNLECYGQLAIY
-836 LYNSDL
+836 LYNNDL
-842 NKNDKYKD
+842 NKSNKYKEA
-850 TFEIA
+850 FEVA

-866 KYIFLKDKLKEIQNS
+866 KYIFLKDKLKDIQNS
-881 NIVTV
+881 SIVTV
-886 EELIIIEKLGKLIN
+886 EELIIIKKLSNLIN
-900 SGFYEVINDLIQ
+900 SGFYEAINDLIE
-912 WYNNRNPKDKTSY
+912 WYNNRKPQDKRAY

-935 NVVKDD
+935 NIVKNE

>member
-1 MNRVFNYDFLKL
+1 MNRIFNYDFLKL

-24 LKKKKTHDDIEESIN
+24 LKKKITHDDIEKNIN
-39 AVISDIIYYI
+39 AVIDDIIYYI
-49 YKKNNILYNEKFEWH
+49 YKKNSILYDEKFEWH
-64 KSLEVLKEINIIS
+64 KRLDMLKEINIIPS
-77 SDVVDK
+77 EIVDK
-83 IISWAKKVKVNYSNT
+83 ILLWTKKVKVNYCNAT
-98 TTAEDEFEEIKILYE
+98 TTEDELSEMKILYE
-113 ILVWFVVKYGEE
+113 VLVWFVVNYGEE
-125 NYSLILNSL
+125 NYFLILNNL
-134 LDSEKEIFKKYLS
+134 MESEKEIFKKYLS
-147 IDEDTIEKSISN
+147 INKSSEEKNISN
-159 VFQIKLDKIEEKE
+159 IFGNKDEYVGEKE
-172 EVARQLLEKGEN
+172 EIIRQLLENGEN
-184 YYLGRGVKKDNKK
+184 YYFGRGVKKDTKK

-222 KGIAVS
+222 KGIAVQ
-228 KNYEIAYQWYYRAA
+228 KNYEIAYQWYYKAA

-260 NGVSKDYNKAFIW
+260 NGVIKDYNKAFIW

-297 GIDKDYEKAFKWHKK
+297 GVDKDEENAFKWHKK
-312 AADNNL
+312 AAENNL
-318 ASSQYALS
+318 PASQYALS
-326 LMYKNGEGCD
+326 LMYKNGEGC
-336 ESLISAYYWVEKAAE
+336 EENLVSAYYWVERAAE

-363 SYLEGLFVEVNYKK
+363 SYLEGICVEVNYKK

-411 YAALELYNRALE
+411 YTALELYNRALE

-435 VYEDEGLINQAVSI
+435 VYEDEGLINQAISI
-449 YNQGHKDG
+449 YNQGH
-457 NLKCTQYLALD
+457 
-468 TNCIESLA
+468 E
-476 EMYLKGLN
+476 E
-484 VKKDVY
+484 
-490 AALELYN
+490 
-497 RALEFG
+497 
-503 DRSIYF
+503 
-509 KVGKVYEDEG
+509 
-519 LINQA
+519 
-524 VSIYNQGHK
+524 
-533 DGNLKCTQR
+533 GNLKCTQR

-558 KSMEYMEIAAAK
+558 KAIEYMEIAAAK
-570 KESHAMYVLAV
+570 KEPHAMYVLAV

-593 SDIVKGLLKE
+593 SDIAKALLKE

-613 DYLACIMINEL
+613 DYLACIMLNEL
-624 NEGKDI
+624 KEGKDV
-630 NKSELAIYIKF
+630 NKNELVIYIKF

-656 IYEKGIGIEQ
+656 IYEKGIGIDQ

-687 IKLGDWYKNGIF
+687 IKLGDWYKIGIF
-699 LSRNIDL
+699 LNRNIDL

-712 KAANEGDIESIEKL
+712 KAAKEEDIEAIEKL
-726 IEIYENGI
+726 IEIYERGI

-749 LMDLDALKGKE
+749 LIDLDAIKGKE

-773 KNKEKG
+773 ENKEKG

-784 EIKEIDEGTA
+784 EIKEIDLGTA

-800 LGEKGLI
+800 LGEEGLI
-807 DINND
+807 DIDND
-812 EVIKLYQEG
+812 EIIRLYMEG
-821 IELGNLECYGELAIH
+821 IDLGNLECYGQLASY
-836 LYNSDL
+836 LYNNDL
-842 NKNDKYKD
+842 NKNDKYKE

-855 MEGKNLGINKC
+855 MEGKSLGINKC
-866 KYIFLKDKLKEIQNS
+866 KYIFLKDKLKEIQNNS
-881 NIVTV
+881 IVTV
-886 EELIIIEKLGKLIN
+886 EELIIIKKLSQIIN
-900 SGFYEVINDLIQ
+900 NGFYEAINDLIE
-912 WYNNRNPKDKTSY
+912 WYNNRKPQDKRIY

-935 NVVKDD
+935 NIVKDE

>member
-1 MNRVFNYDFLKL
+1 M
-13 EFRDI
+13 
-18 YEDIEE
+18 
-24 LKKKKTHDDIEESIN
+24 
-39 AVISDIIYYI
+39 
-49 YKKNNILYNEKFEWH
+49 
-64 KSLEVLKEINIIS
+64 LKEINIIPS
-77 SDVVDK
+77 EIVDK
-83 IISWAKKVKVNYSNT
+83 ILLWIKKVKVNYCNAT
-98 TTAEDEFEEIKILYE
+98 TTEDELSEMKILYE
-113 ILVWFVVKYGEE
+113 VLVWFVVNYGEE
-125 NYSLILNSL
+125 NYFLILNNL
-134 LDSEKEIFKKYLS
+134 MDSEKEIFKKYLS
-147 IDEDTIEKSISN
+147 INKSSEEKDISN
-159 VFQIKLDKIEEKE
+159 IFGNKDEYVGEKE
-172 EVARQLLEKGEN
+172 EIIRQLLENGEN
-184 YYLGRGVKKDNKK
+184 YYFGRGVKKDTKK

-222 KGIAVS
+222 KGIAVQ
-228 KNYEIAYQWYYRAA
+228 KNYEIAYQWYYKAA

-260 NGVSKDYNKAFIW
+260 NGVIKDYNKAFIW

-297 GIDKDYEKAFKWHKK
+297 GVDKDEENAFKWHKK
-312 AADNNL
+312 AAENNL
-318 ASSQYALS
+318 PASQYALS
-326 LMYKNGEGCD
+326 LMYKNGEGC
-336 ESLISAYYWVEKAAE
+336 EENLVSAYYWVERAAE

-363 SYLEGLFVEVNYKK
+363 SYLEGICVEVNYKK

-411 YAALELYNRALE
+411 YTALELYNRALE

-435 VYEDEGLINQAVSI
+435 VYEDEGLINQAISI
-449 YNQGHKDG
+449 YNQGH
-457 NLKCTQYLALD
+457 
-468 TNCIESLA
+468 E
-476 EMYLKGLN
+476 E
-484 VKKDVY
+484 
-490 AALELYN
+490 
-497 RALEFG
+497 
-503 DRSIYF
+503 
-509 KVGKVYEDEG
+509 
-519 LINQA
+519 
-524 VSIYNQGHK
+524 
-533 DGNLKCTQR
+533 GNLKCTQR

-558 KSMEYMEIAAAK
+558 KAIEYMEIAAAK
-570 KESHAMYVLAV
+570 KEPHAMYVLAV

-593 SDIVKGLLKE
+593 SDIAKALLKE

-613 DYLACIMINEL
+613 DYLACIMLNEL
-624 NEGKDI
+624 KEGKDV
-630 NKSELAIYIKF
+630 NKNELVIYIKF

-687 IKLGDWYKNGIF
+687 IKLGDWYKIGIF
-699 LSRNIDL
+699 LNRNIDL

-712 KAANEGDIESIEKL
+712 KAAKEDDIEAIEKL
-726 IEIYENGI
+726 IEIYERGI

-749 LMDLDALKGKE
+749 LIDLDAIKGKE

-773 KNKEKG
+773 ENKEKG

-784 EIKEIDEGTA
+784 EIKEIDLGTA
-794 KYIKGY
+794 KYINGY
-800 LGEKGLI
+800 LGEEGLI
-807 DINND
+807 DIDND
-812 EVIKLYQEG
+812 EIIRLYMEG
-821 IELGNLECYGELAIH
+821 IELGNLECYGQLASY
-836 LYNSDL
+836 LYNNNL
-842 NKNDKYKD
+842 NKNDKYKEA
-850 TFEIA
+850 FEIA
-855 MEGKNLGINKC
+855 MEGKSLGINKC
-866 KYIFLKDKLKEIQNS
+866 KYIFLRDKLNEIQNS
-881 NIVTV
+881 SIVTID
-886 EELIIIEKLGKLIN
+886 ELIIIKKLSQIIN
-900 SGFYEVINDLIQ
+900 NGFYEAINDLIE
-912 WYNNRNPKDKTSY
+912 WYNNRKPQDKRIY

-935 NVVKDD
+935 NIVKDE

>member
-1 MNRVFNYDFLKL
+1 MDRIFNYDFLKL

-18 YEDIEE
+18 YEEIEE
-24 LKKKKTHDDIEESIN
+24 LKKKTTHDDIEENIN
-39 AVISDIIYYI
+39 AIINDIIYYI
-49 YKKNNILYNEKFEWH
+49 YKKNSILYDEKIEWQ
-64 KSLEVLKEINIIS
+64 KRLEILKEINIMPSEIL
-77 SDVVDK
+77 DK
-83 IISWAKKVKVNYSNT
+83 IIIWTKKVKVNYVNT
-98 TTAEDEFEEIKILYE
+98 TTAEDELEEMKVLYE
-113 ILVWFVVKYGEE
+113 VLAWFVVSCGEE
-125 NYSLILNSL
+125 NYSLILNNL
-134 LDSEKEIFKKYLS
+134 TDAEKEIFKKYLS
-147 IDEDTIEKSISN
+147 TSENVTQKNISKVFEKKVDE
-159 VFQIKLDKIEEKE
+159 IEEKE
-172 EVARQLLEKGEN
+172 EVTRQLLEKGEN
-184 YYLGRGVKKDNKK
+184 YYFGRGVKKDNKK

-222 KGIAVS
+222 KGIAVR
-228 KNYEIAYQWYYRAA
+228 KNYEIAYQWYYKAA

-260 NGVSKDYNKAFIW
+260 NGVIKDYNKAFIW

-297 GIDKDYEKAFKWHKK
+297 GVDKDEEKAFKWHKK
-312 AADNNL
+312 AAENNL
-318 ASSQYALS
+318 AASQYALS

-336 ESLISAYYWVEKAAE
+336 ENLVSAYYWVERAAE

-363 SYLEGLFVEVNYKK
+363 SYLEGICVEVNYKK
-377 AFHYLSKGYL
+377 AFYYLSKGYL

-411 YAALELYNRALE
+411 YTALELYNRALE

-435 VYEDEGLINQAVSI
+435 VYEDEGLINQAISI
-449 YNQGHKDG
+449 YNQGH
-457 NLKCTQYLALD
+457 
-468 TNCIESLA
+468 E
-476 EMYLKGLN
+476 E
-484 VKKDVY
+484 
-490 AALELYN
+490 
-497 RALEFG
+497 
-503 DRSIYF
+503 
-509 KVGKVYEDEG
+509 
-519 LINQA
+519 
-524 VSIYNQGHK
+524 
-533 DGNLKCTQR
+533 GNLKCTQR

-558 KSMEYMEIAAAK
+558 KAMEYMEIAAAK
-570 KESHAMYVLAV
+570 KEPHAMYVLAV

-593 SDIVKGLLKE
+593 SDIAKALLKE
-603 AYELGSPYAA
+603 SYELGSPYAA
-613 DYLACIMINEL
+613 DYLACIMLNEL
-624 NEGKDI
+624 KEGKNI
-630 NKSELAIYIKF
+630 NKNELVIYIKF

-666 NYEKA
+666 DYEKA

-676 LAAETKYIKAM
+676 LAAETKYVKAM
-687 IKLGDWYKNGIF
+687 IKLGDWYKIGIF
-699 LSRNIDL
+699 LNRNIDL

-712 KAANEGDIESIEKL
+712 RAAKEDDIESIEKL

-749 LMDLDALKGKE
+749 LIDLDAIKGKE

-773 KNKEKG
+773 ENKEKG

-784 EIKEIDEGTA
+784 EIKEIDVGTA

-800 LGEKGLI
+800 LGEKELI
-807 DINND
+807 DIDND
-812 EVIKLYQEG
+812 EIIKLYREG
-821 IELGNLECYGELAIH
+821 IELGNLECYGQLAIY
-836 LYNSDL
+836 LYNSGL
-842 NKNDKYKD
+842 NKNNKYKEA
-850 TFEIA
+850 FEVA

-866 KYIFLKDKLKEIQNS
+866 KYIFLKDKLKETQNS
-881 NIVTV
+881 SIVTV
-886 EELIIIEKLGKLIN
+886 EELIIIKKLGKLIN
-900 SGFYEVINDLIQ
+900 SGFYEVINDLIE
-912 WYNNRNPKDKTSY
+912 WYNNRKPQDKRIY

-935 NVVKDD
+935 NIVKDE

>member
-1 MNRVFNYDFLKL
+1 MNRIFNYDFLKL

-18 YEDIEE
+18 YEEIEE
-24 LKKKKTHDDIEESIN
+24 LKKKTTHDDIEENIN
-39 AVISDIIYYI
+39 AIINDIIYYI
-49 YKKNNILYNEKFEWH
+49 YKKNSILYDEKIEWH
-64 KSLEVLKEINIIS
+64 KRLEILKEINIMPSEIL
-77 SDVVDK
+77 DK
-83 IISWAKKVKVNYSNT
+83 IIIWTKKVKVNYANT
-98 TTAEDEFEEIKILYE
+98 TTAEDELEEMKVLYE
-113 ILVWFVVKYGEE
+113 VLAWFVVSCGEE
-125 NYSLILNSL
+125 NYSLILNNL
-134 LDSEKEIFKKYLS
+134 TDSEKEIFKKYLS
-147 IDEDTIEKSISN
+147 TSENVTEKNISKFFEKK
-159 VFQIKLDKIEEKE
+159 VGEIEEKE
-172 EVARQLLEKGEN
+172 EVTRQLLEKGEN
-184 YYLGRGVKKDNKK
+184 YYFGRGVKKDNKK

-222 KGIAVS
+222 KGIAVR
-228 KNYEIAYQWYYRAA
+228 KNYEIAYQWYYKAA

-260 NGVSKDYNKAFIW
+260 NGVIKDYNKAFIW

-297 GIDKDYEKAFKWHKK
+297 GVDKDEEKAFKWHKK
-312 AADNNL
+312 AAENNL
-318 ASSQYALS
+318 AASQYALS

-336 ESLISAYYWVEKAAE
+336 ENLVSAYYWVERAAE

-363 SYLEGLFVEVNYKK
+363 SYLEGICVEVNYKK
-377 AFHYLSKGYL
+377 AFYYLSKGYL

-411 YAALELYNRALE
+411 YTALELYNRALE

-435 VYEDEGLINQAVSI
+435 VYEDEGLINQAISI
-449 YNQGHKDG
+449 YNQGH
-457 NLKCTQYLALD
+457 
-468 TNCIESLA
+468 E
-476 EMYLKGLN
+476 E
-484 VKKDVY
+484 
-490 AALELYN
+490 
-497 RALEFG
+497 
-503 DRSIYF
+503 
-509 KVGKVYEDEG
+509 
-519 LINQA
+519 
-524 VSIYNQGHK
+524 
-533 DGNLKCTQR
+533 GNLKCTQR

-558 KSMEYMEIAAAK
+558 KAMEYMEIAAAK
-570 KESHAMYVLAV
+570 KEPHAMYVLAV

-593 SDIVKGLLKE
+593 SDIAKALLKE

-613 DYLACIMINEL
+613 DYLACIMLNEL
-624 NEGKDI
+624 KEGKNI
-630 NKSELAIYIKF
+630 NKNELVIYIKF

-666 NYEKA
+666 DYEKA

-676 LAAETKYIKAM
+676 LAAETKYVKAM
-687 IKLGDWYKNGIF
+687 IKLGDWYKTGIF
-699 LSRNIDL
+699 LNRNIDM

-712 KAANEGDIESIEKL
+712 RAAKEDDIESIEKL

-749 LMDLDALKGKE
+749 LIDLDAIKGKE

-773 KNKEKG
+773 ENKEKG

-784 EIKEIDEGTA
+784 EIKEIDVGTA

-800 LGEKGLI
+800 LGEKELI
-807 DINND
+807 DIDND
-812 EVIKLYQEG
+812 EIIKLYREG
-821 IELGNLECYGELAIH
+821 IELGNLECYGQLAIY
-836 LYNSDL
+836 LYNSGL
-842 NKNDKYKD
+842 NKNNKYKEA
-850 TFEIA
+850 FEVA

-866 KYIFLKDKLKEIQNS
+866 KYIFLKDKLKETQNS
-881 NIVTV
+881 SIVTV
-886 EELIIIEKLGKLIN
+886 EELIIIKKLGKLIN
-900 SGFYEVINDLIQ
+900 SGFYEVINDLIE
-912 WYNNRNPKDKTSY
+912 WYNNRKPQDKRIY

-935 NVVKDD
+935 NIVKDE

>member
-1 MNRVFNYDFLKL
+1 MNRIFNYDFLKL

-24 LKKKKTHDDIEESIN
+24 LKKKTTHDDIEKNIN
-39 AVISDIIYYI
+39 AVIDDIIYYI
-49 YKKNNILYNEKFEWH
+49 YKKNSILYDEKIEWH
-64 KSLEVLKEINIIS
+64 KRLDMLKEINIIPS
-77 SDVVDK
+77 EIVDK
-83 IISWAKKVKVNYSNT
+83 ILLWTKEVKVNYSNAT
-98 TTAEDEFEEIKILYE
+98 TTEDELSEMKILYE
-113 ILVWFVVKYGEE
+113 VLVWFVVNYGEE
-125 NYSLILNSL
+125 NYFLILNNL
-134 LDSEKEIFKKYLS
+134 MDSEKEIFKKYLS
-147 IDEDTIEKSISN
+147 INKSSEEKNISN
-159 VFQIKLDKIEEKE
+159 IFGNKDEYVGEKE
-172 EVARQLLEKGEN
+172 EIIRQLLENGEN
-184 YYLGRGVKKDNKK
+184 YYFGRGVKKDTKK

-222 KGIAVS
+222 KGIAVQ
-228 KNYEIAYQWYYRAA
+228 KNYEIAYQWYYKAA

-260 NGVSKDYNKAFIW
+260 NGVIKDYNKAFIW

-297 GIDKDYEKAFKWHKK
+297 GVDKDEENAFKWHKK
-312 AADNNL
+312 AAENNL
-318 ASSQYALS
+318 PASQYALS
-326 LMYKNGEGCD
+326 LMYKNGEGC
-336 ESLISAYYWVEKAAE
+336 EENLVSAYYWVERAAE

-363 SYLEGLFVEVNYKK
+363 SYLEGICVEVNYKK

-397 AEMYLKGLNVKKDV
+397 AEMYLKGFNVKKDV
-411 YAALELYNRALE
+411 YTALELYNRALE

-435 VYEDEGLINQAVSI
+435 VYEDEGLINQAISI
-449 YNQGHKDG
+449 YNQGH
-457 NLKCTQYLALD
+457 
-468 TNCIESLA
+468 E
-476 EMYLKGLN
+476 E
-484 VKKDVY
+484 
-490 AALELYN
+490 
-497 RALEFG
+497 
-503 DRSIYF
+503 
-509 KVGKVYEDEG
+509 
-519 LINQA
+519 
-524 VSIYNQGHK
+524 
-533 DGNLKCTQR
+533 GNLKCTQR

-558 KSMEYMEIAAAK
+558 KAIEYMEIAAAK
-570 KESHAMYVLAV
+570 KEPHAMYVLAV

-593 SDIVKGLLKE
+593 SDIAKALLKE

-613 DYLACIMINEL
+613 DYLACIMLNEL
-624 NEGKDI
+624 KEGKDV
-630 NKSELAIYIKF
+630 NKNELVIYIKF

-687 IKLGDWYKNGIF
+687 IKLGDWYKIGIF
-699 LSRNIDL
+699 LNRNIDL

-712 KAANEGDIESIEKL
+712 KAAKEDDIEAIEKL
-726 IEIYENGI
+726 IEIYERGI

-749 LMDLDALKGKE
+749 LIDLDAIKGKE

-773 KNKEKG
+773 ENKEKG

-784 EIKEIDEGTA
+784 EIKEIDLGTA
-794 KYIKGY
+794 KYINGY
-800 LGEKGLI
+800 LGEEGLI
-807 DINND
+807 DIDND
-812 EVIKLYQEG
+812 EIIRLYMEG
-821 IELGNLECYGELAIH
+821 IELGNLECYGQLASY
-836 LYNSDL
+836 LYNNNL
-842 NKNDKYKD
+842 NKNDKYKEA
-850 TFEIA
+850 FEIA
-855 MEGKNLGINKC
+855 MEGKSLGINKC
-866 KYIFLKDKLKEIQNS
+866 KYIFLRDKLNEIQNS
-881 NIVTV
+881 SIVTID
-886 EELIIIEKLGKLIN
+886 ELIIIKKLSQIIN
-900 SGFYEVINDLIQ
+900 NGFYEAINDLIE
-912 WYNNRNPKDKTSY
+912 WYNNRKPQDKRIY

-935 NVVKDD
+935 NIVKDE

>member
-1 MNRVFNYDFLKL
+1 MNRIFNYDFLKL

-24 LKKKKTHDDIEESIN
+24 LKKKTTHDDIEKNIN
-39 AVISDIIYYI
+39 AVIDDIIYYI
-49 YKKNNILYNEKFEWH
+49 YKKNSILYDEKIEWH
-64 KSLEVLKEINIIS
+64 KRLEILKEINLIS
-77 SDVVDK
+77 TDILDK
-83 IISWAKKVKVNYSNT
+83 ILLWTKKVKVNYSNA
-98 TTAEDEFEEIKILYE
+98 TTAEDELAEIKILYE
-113 ILVWFVVKYGEE
+113 VLVWFVVNYGEE
-125 NYSLILNSL
+125 NYSLILDKL
-134 LDSEKEIFKKYLS
+134 MDSEKEIFKKYLS
-147 IDEDTIEKSISN
+147 TTKSSKEENIS
-159 VFQIKLDKIEEKE
+159 KIFDSKSDDVIEKE
-172 EVARQLLEKGEN
+172 ENIRQLLEKGED
-184 YYLGRGVKKDNKK
+184 YYLGRGVKKDTKK

-222 KGIAVS
+222 KGIAVQ
-228 KNYEIAYQWYYRAA
+228 KNYEIAYQWYYKAA

-260 NGVSKDYNKAFIW
+260 NGVIKDYNKAFIW

-363 SYLEGLFVEVNYKK
+363 SYLEGIFVEVNYKK
-377 AFHYLSKGYL
+377 AFHYLSKG
-387 ALDTNCIESL
+387 
-397 AEMYLKGLNVKKDV
+397 
-411 YAALELYNRALE
+411 
-423 FGDRSIYFKVGK
+423 
-435 VYEDEGLINQAVSI
+435 
-449 YNQGHKDG
+449 
-457 NLKCTQYLALD
+457 YLALD

-558 KSMEYMEIAAAK
+558 KSMEYMEIAADK
-570 KESHAMYVLAV
+570 KEPHAMYVLAV

-593 SDIVKGLLKE
+593 SDIVKALLKE

-624 NEGKDI
+624 KEGKDI

-641 GVENELKESIFKYGY
+641 GVENELRESIFKYGY

-676 LAAETKYIKAM
+676 LAAETKYIKSM

-850 TFEIA
+850 AFEIA

-866 KYIFLKDKLKEIQNS
+866 KYIFLKDKLKELQNS

-935 NVVKDD
+935 NIVKDD

>member
-1 MNRVFNYDFLKL
+1 MNRIFNYDFLKL

-18 YEDIEE
+18 YEEIEE
-24 LKKKKTHDDIEESIN
+24 LKKKTTHDDIEENIN
-39 AVISDIIYYI
+39 AIINDIIYYI
-49 YKKNNILYNEKFEWH
+49 YKKNSILYDEKIEWQ
-64 KSLEVLKEINIIS
+64 KRLEILKEINIMPSEIL
-77 SDVVDK
+77 DK
-83 IISWAKKVKVNYSNT
+83 IIIWTKKVKVNYVNT
-98 TTAEDEFEEIKILYE
+98 TTAEDELEEMKVLYE
-113 ILVWFVVKYGEE
+113 VLAWFVVSCGEE
-125 NYSLILNSL
+125 NYSLILNNL
-134 LDSEKEIFKKYLS
+134 TDAEKEIFKKYLS
-147 IDEDTIEKSISN
+147 TSENVTQKNISKVFEKKVDE
-159 VFQIKLDKIEEKE
+159 IEEKE
-172 EVARQLLEKGEN
+172 EVTRQLLEKGEN
-184 YYLGRGVKKDNKK
+184 YYFGRGVKKDNKK

-222 KGIAVS
+222 KGIAVR
-228 KNYEIAYQWYYRAA
+228 KNYEIAYQWYYKAA

-251 SLGILYSEG
+251 SLGVLYSEG
-260 NGVSKDYNKAFIW
+260 NGVIKDYNKAFIW

-297 GIDKDYEKAFKWHKK
+297 GVDKDEEKAFKWHKK
-312 AADNNL
+312 AAENNL
-318 ASSQYALS
+318 AASQYALS

-336 ESLISAYYWVEKAAE
+336 ENLVSAYYWVERAAE

-363 SYLEGLFVEVNYKK
+363 SYLEGICVEVNYKK
-377 AFHYLSKGYL
+377 AFYYLSKGYL

-411 YAALELYNRALE
+411 YTALELYNRALE

-435 VYEDEGLINQAVSI
+435 VYEDEGLINQAISI
-449 YNQGHKDG
+449 YNQGH
-457 NLKCTQYLALD
+457 
-468 TNCIESLA
+468 E
-476 EMYLKGLN
+476 E
-484 VKKDVY
+484 
-490 AALELYN
+490 
-497 RALEFG
+497 
-503 DRSIYF
+503 
-509 KVGKVYEDEG
+509 
-519 LINQA
+519 
-524 VSIYNQGHK
+524 
-533 DGNLKCTQR
+533 GNLKCTQR

-558 KSMEYMEIAAAK
+558 KAMEYMEIAAAK
-570 KESHAMYVLAV
+570 KEPHAMYVLAV

-593 SDIVKGLLKE
+593 SDIAKALLKE

-613 DYLACIMINEL
+613 DYLACIMLNEL
-624 NEGKDI
+624 KEGKNI
-630 NKSELAIYIKF
+630 NKNELVIYIKF

-666 NYEKA
+666 DYEKA

-676 LAAETKYIKAM
+676 LAAETKYVKAM
-687 IKLGDWYKNGIF
+687 IKLGDWYKIGIF
-699 LSRNIDL
+699 LNRNIDL

-712 KAANEGDIESIEKL
+712 RAAKEDDIESIEKL

-749 LMDLDALKGKE
+749 LIDLDAIKGKE

-773 KNKEKG
+773 ENKEKG

-784 EIKEIDEGTA
+784 EIKEIDVGTA

-807 DINND
+807 DIDND
-812 EVIKLYQEG
+812 EIIKLYREG
-821 IELGNLECYGELAIH
+821 IELGNLECYGQLAIY
-836 LYNSDL
+836 LYNSGL
-842 NKNDKYKD
+842 NKNNKYKEA
-850 TFEIA
+850 FEVA

-866 KYIFLKDKLKEIQNS
+866 KYIFLKDKLKETQNS
-881 NIVTV
+881 SIVTV
-886 EELIIIEKLGKLIN
+886 EELIIIKKLGKLIN
-900 SGFYEVINDLIQ
+900 SGFYEVINDLIE
-912 WYNNRNPKDKTSY
+912 WYNNRKPQDKRIY

-935 NVVKDD
+935 NIIKDE

>member
-1 MNRVFNYDFLKL
+1 MNRIFNYDFLKL

-24 LKKKKTHDDIEESIN
+24 LKKKITHDDIEKNIN
-39 AVISDIIYYI
+39 AVIDDIIYYI
-49 YKKNNILYNEKFEWH
+49 YKKNSILYDEKFEWH
-64 KSLEVLKEINIIS
+64 KRLDMLKEINIIPS
-77 SDVVDK
+77 EIVDK
-83 IISWAKKVKVNYSNT
+83 ILLWTKKVKVNYCNAT
-98 TTAEDEFEEIKILYE
+98 TTEDELSEMKILYE
-113 ILVWFVVKYGEE
+113 VLVWFVVNYGEE
-125 NYSLILNSL
+125 NYFLILNNL
-134 LDSEKEIFKKYLS
+134 MESEKEIFKKYLS
-147 IDEDTIEKSISN
+147 INKSSEEKNISN
-159 VFQIKLDKIEEKE
+159 IFGNKDEYVGEKE
-172 EVARQLLEKGEN
+172 EIIRQLLENGEN
-184 YYLGRGVKKDNKK
+184 YYFGRGVKKDTKK

-222 KGIAVS
+222 KGIAVQ
-228 KNYEIAYQWYYRAA
+228 KNYEIAYQWYYKAA

-260 NGVSKDYNKAFIW
+260 NGVIKDYNKAFIW

-297 GIDKDYEKAFKWHKK
+297 GVDKDEENAFKWHKK
-312 AADNNL
+312 AAENNL
-318 ASSQYALS
+318 PASQYALS
-326 LMYKNGEGCD
+326 LMYKNGEGC
-336 ESLISAYYWVEKAAE
+336 EENLVSAYYWVERAAE

-363 SYLEGLFVEVNYKK
+363 SYLEGICVEVNYKK

-411 YAALELYNRALE
+411 YTALELYNRALE

-435 VYEDEGLINQAVSI
+435 VYEDEGLINQAISI
-449 YNQGHKDG
+449 YNQGH
-457 NLKCTQYLALD
+457 
-468 TNCIESLA
+468 E
-476 EMYLKGLN
+476 E
-484 VKKDVY
+484 
-490 AALELYN
+490 
-497 RALEFG
+497 
-503 DRSIYF
+503 
-509 KVGKVYEDEG
+509 
-519 LINQA
+519 
-524 VSIYNQGHK
+524 
-533 DGNLKCTQR
+533 GNLKCTQR

-558 KSMEYMEIAAAK
+558 KAIEYMEIAAAK
-570 KESHAMYVLAV
+570 KEPHAMYVLAV

-593 SDIVKGLLKE
+593 SDISKALLKE

-613 DYLACIMINEL
+613 DYLACIMLNEL
-624 NEGKDI
+624 KEGKDV
-630 NKSELAIYIKF
+630 NKNELVIYIKF

-687 IKLGDWYKNGIF
+687 IKLGDWYKIGIF
-699 LSRNIDL
+699 LNRNIDL

-712 KAANEGDIESIEKL
+712 KAAKEDDIEAIEKL
-726 IEIYENGI
+726 IEIYERGI

-749 LMDLDALKGKE
+749 LIDLDAIKGKE

-773 KNKEKG
+773 ENKEKG

-784 EIKEIDEGTA
+784 EIKEIDLGTA
-794 KYIKGY
+794 KYINGY
-800 LGEKGLI
+800 LGEEGLI
-807 DINND
+807 DIDND
-812 EVIKLYQEG
+812 EIIRLYMEG
-821 IELGNLECYGELAIH
+821 IELGNLECYGQLASY
-836 LYNSDL
+836 LYNNNL
-842 NKNDKYKD
+842 NKNDKYKEA
-850 TFEIA
+850 FEIA
-855 MEGKNLGINKC
+855 MEGKSLGINKC
-866 KYIFLKDKLKEIQNS
+866 KYIFLKDKLNEIENS
-881 NIVTV
+881 SIVTI
-886 EELIIIEKLGKLIN
+886 EELIIIKKLSQIIN
-900 SGFYEVINDLIQ
+900 NGFYEAINDLIE
-912 WYNNRNPKDKTSY
+912 WYNNRKPQDKRIY

-935 NVVKDD
+935 NIVKDE

>member
-1 MNRVFNYDFLKL
+1 MNRIFNYDFLKL

-24 LKKKKTHDDIEESIN
+24 LKKKTTHDDIEKNIN
-39 AVISDIIYYI
+39 AVIDDIIYYI
-49 YKKNNILYNEKFEWH
+49 YKKNSILYDEKIEWH
-64 KSLEVLKEINIIS
+64 KRLEILKEINLIS
-77 SDVVDK
+77 TDILDK
-83 IISWAKKVKVNYSNT
+83 ILLWTKKVKVNYSNA
-98 TTAEDEFEEIKILYE
+98 TTAEDELAEIKILYE
-113 ILVWFVVKYGEE
+113 VLVWFVVNYGEE
-125 NYSLILNSL
+125 NYSLILDKL
-134 LDSEKEIFKKYLS
+134 VDSEKEIFKKYLS
-147 IDEDTIEKSISN
+147 TTKSSKEENIS
-159 VFQIKLDKIEEKE
+159 KIFDSKSDDVIEKE
-172 EVARQLLEKGEN
+172 ENIRQLLEKGEN
-184 YYLGRGVKKDNKK
+184 YYLGRGVKKDTKK

-222 KGIAVS
+222 KGIAVQ
-228 KNYEIAYQWYYRAA
+228 KNYEIAYQWYYKAA

-260 NGVSKDYNKAFIW
+260 NGVIKDYNKAFIW
-273 FQKSAENDY
+273 FQKSAENNY

-297 GIDKDYEKAFKWHKK
+297 GVDKDEESAFKWHKK
-312 AADNNL
+312 AAENNL
-318 ASSQYALS
+318 PASQYALS
-326 LMYKNGEGCD
+326 LMYKNGDGC
-336 ESLISAYYWVEKAAE
+336 EENLISAYYWVERAAE

-363 SYLEGLFVEVNYKK
+363 SYLEGICVEVNYKK

-397 AEMYLKGLNVKKDV
+397 AEMYLKGLNVKRDV
-411 YAALELYNRALE
+411 YTALELYNRALE

-435 VYEDEGLINQAVSI
+435 VYEDEGLINQAISI
-449 YNQGHKDG
+449 YNQGH
-457 NLKCTQYLALD
+457 
-468 TNCIESLA
+468 E
-476 EMYLKGLN
+476 E
-484 VKKDVY
+484 
-490 AALELYN
+490 
-497 RALEFG
+497 
-503 DRSIYF
+503 
-509 KVGKVYEDEG
+509 
-519 LINQA
+519 
-524 VSIYNQGHK
+524 
-533 DGNLKCTQR
+533 GNLKCTQR

-558 KSMEYMEIAAAK
+558 KAIEYMEIAASK
-570 KESHAMYVLAV
+570 KEPHAMYVLSV

-593 SDIVKGLLKE
+593 GDIAKALLKE

-613 DYLACIMINEL
+613 DYLACIMLNEL
-624 NEGKDI
+624 KEGRDI
-630 NKSELAIYIKF
+630 NRNELVIYIKF

-656 IYEKGIGIEQ
+656 IYEKGIGIEK

-687 IKLGDWYKNGIF
+687 IKLGDWYKIGIF
-699 LSRNIDL
+699 LNRNIDF

-712 KAANEGDIESIEKL
+712 KAAKEDDIEAIEKL

-749 LMDLDALKGKE
+749 LIDLDAIKGKE

-773 KNKEKG
+773 ENKEKG

-784 EIKEIDEGTA
+784 EIKEIDIGTA

-800 LGEKGLI
+800 LGEEGLI
-807 DINND
+807 DIDND
-812 EVIKLYQEG
+812 EIIKLYQEG
-821 IELGNLECYGELAIH
+821 IELGNLECYGQLAIY
-836 LYNSDL
+836 LYNNDL
-842 NKNDKYKD
+842 NKNDKYKEA
-850 TFEIA
+850 FEVA

-866 KYIFLKDKLKEIQNS
+866 KYIFLKDKLKDIQNS
-881 NIVTV
+881 SIVTV
-886 EELIIIEKLGKLIN
+886 EELIIINKLRQLIN
-900 SGFYEVINDLIQ
+900 SGFYEAINDLIE
-912 WYNNRNPKDKTSY
+912 WYDNRKPQDEGMY

-935 NVVKDD
+935 NIIKN

>member
-1 MNRVFNYDFLKL
+1 MNRIFNYDFLKL

-24 LKKKKTHDDIEESIN
+24 LKKNTTHDDIEKNIN
-39 AVISDIIYYI
+39 AVIDDIIYYI
-49 YKKNNILYNEKFEWH
+49 YKKNSILYDEKIDWH
-64 KSLEVLKEINIIS
+64 KRLDMLKDINIIS
-77 SDVVDK
+77 SDIVDK
-83 IISWAKKVKVNYSNT
+83 IITWTKKVKVNYSNA
-98 TTAEDEFEEIKILYE
+98 TTAEDELSEIKILYE
-113 ILVWFVVKYGEE
+113 VLVWFVVNYGEE
-125 NYSLILNSL
+125 NYSLILDKL
-134 LDSEKEIFKKYLS
+134 MDSEKEIFKKYLS
-147 IDEDTIEKSISN
+147 TTKSSKEENIS
-159 VFQIKLDKIEEKE
+159 KIFDSKSDDVIEKE
-172 EVARQLLEKGEN
+172 ENIRQLLEKGEN
-184 YYLGRGVKKDNKK
+184 YYLGRGVKKDTKK

-222 KGIAVS
+222 KGIAVQ
-228 KNYEIAYQWYYRAA
+228 KNYEIAYQWYYKAA
-242 IKGNAFAQY
+242 IKGNPFAQY

-260 NGVSKDYNKAFIW
+260 NGVIKDYNKAFIW

-297 GIDKDYEKAFKWHKK
+297 GVDKDEENAFKWHKK
-312 AADNNL
+312 AAENNL
-318 ASSQYALS
+318 PASQYALS
-326 LMYKNGEGCD
+326 LMYKNGEGC
-336 ESLISAYYWVEKAAE
+336 EENLVSAYYWVERAAE

-363 SYLEGLFVEVNYKK
+363 SYLEGICVEVNYKK

-411 YAALELYNRALE
+411 YTALELYNRALE

-435 VYEDEGLINQAVSI
+435 VYEDEGLINQAISI
-449 YNQGHKDG
+449 YNQGH
-457 NLKCTQYLALD
+457 
-468 TNCIESLA
+468 E
-476 EMYLKGLN
+476 E
-484 VKKDVY
+484 
-490 AALELYN
+490 
-497 RALEFG
+497 
-503 DRSIYF
+503 
-509 KVGKVYEDEG
+509 
-519 LINQA
+519 
-524 VSIYNQGHK
+524 
-533 DGNLKCTQR
+533 GNLKCTQR

-558 KSMEYMEIAAAK
+558 RAMEYMEIAAAK
-570 KESHAMYVLAV
+570 KEPHAMYVLAV

-593 SDIVKGLLKE
+593 SDIAKDLLKE

-613 DYLACIMINEL
+613 DYLACIMLNEL
-624 NEGKDI
+624 KEGKDI
-630 NKSELAIYIKF
+630 NKNELVIYIKF

-687 IKLGDWYKNGIF
+687 IKLGDWYKSGIF

-706 AIKWYE
+706 AIKWYK
-712 KAANEGDIESIEKL
+712 KAAKEDDIEAIEKL
-726 IEIYENGI
+726 IEIYENGV

-749 LMDLDALKGKE
+749 LIDLDAIKGKE

-773 KNKEKG
+773 ENKEKG

-784 EIKEIDEGTA
+784 EIKEIDVGTA

-807 DINND
+807 DINNN
-812 EVIKLYQEG
+812 EIIKLYQEG
-821 IELGNLECYGELAIH
+821 IELGNLECYGQLATY
-836 LYNSDL
+836 LYNNDL
-842 NKNDKYKD
+842 NKNDKYKEA
-850 TFEIA
+850 FEVA

-866 KYIFLKDKLKEIQNS
+866 KYIFLKDKLNEIQNS
-881 NIVTV
+881 SIVTV
-886 EELIIIEKLGKLIN
+886 EELIIIKKLSQLIN
-900 SGFYEVINDLIQ
+900 NGFYEAINDLIQ
-912 WYNNRNPKDKTSY
+912 WYNNRKPQDKRIY

-935 NVVKDD
+935 NIVKDE

>member
-1 MNRVFNYDFLKL
+1 MNRIFNYDFLKL

-24 LKKKKTHDDIEESIN
+24 LKKKTTHDDIEKNIN
-39 AVISDIIYYI
+39 AVIDDIIYYI
-49 YKKNNILYNEKFEWH
+49 YKKNSILYDEKIEWH
-64 KSLEVLKEINIIS
+64 KRLDMLKEINIIPS
-77 SDVVDK
+77 EIVDK
-83 IISWAKKVKVNYSNT
+83 ILLWTKEVKVNYSNAT
-98 TTAEDEFEEIKILYE
+98 TTEDELSEMKILYE
-113 ILVWFVVKYGEE
+113 VLVWFVVNYGEE
-125 NYSLILNSL
+125 NYFLILNNL
-134 LDSEKEIFKKYLS
+134 MDSEKEIFKKYLS
-147 IDEDTIEKSISN
+147 INKSSEEKNISN
-159 VFQIKLDKIEEKE
+159 IFGNKDEYVGEKE
-172 EVARQLLEKGEN
+172 EIIRQLLENGEN
-184 YYLGRGVKKDNKK
+184 YYFGRGVKKDTKK

-222 KGIAVS
+222 KGIAVQ
-228 KNYEIAYQWYYRAA
+228 KNYEIAYQWYYKAA

-260 NGVSKDYNKAFIW
+260 NGVIKDYNKAFIW

-297 GIDKDYEKAFKWHKK
+297 GVDKDEENAFKWHKK
-312 AADNNL
+312 AAENNL
-318 ASSQYALS
+318 PASQYALS
-326 LMYKNGEGCD
+326 LMYKNGEGC
-336 ESLISAYYWVEKAAE
+336 EENLVSAYYWVERAAE

-363 SYLEGLFVEVNYKK
+363 SYLEGICVEVNYKK

-397 AEMYLKGLNVKKDV
+397 AEMYLKGLNVKRDV
-411 YAALELYNRALE
+411 YTALELYNRALE

-435 VYEDEGLINQAVSI
+435 VYEDEGLINQAISI
-449 YNQGHKDG
+449 YNQGH
-457 NLKCTQYLALD
+457 
-468 TNCIESLA
+468 E
-476 EMYLKGLN
+476 E
-484 VKKDVY
+484 
-490 AALELYN
+490 
-497 RALEFG
+497 
-503 DRSIYF
+503 
-509 KVGKVYEDEG
+509 
-519 LINQA
+519 
-524 VSIYNQGHK
+524 
-533 DGNLKCTQR
+533 GNLKCTQR

-558 KSMEYMEIAAAK
+558 KAIEYMEIAAAK
-570 KESHAMYVLAV
+570 KEPHAMYVLAV

-593 SDIVKGLLKE
+593 SDIAKALLKE

-613 DYLACIMINEL
+613 DYLACIMLNEL
-624 NEGKDI
+624 KEGKDV
-630 NKSELAIYIKF
+630 NKNELLIYIKF

-676 LAAETKYIKAM
+676 LASETKYIKAM
-687 IKLGDWYKNGIF
+687 IKLGDWYKIGIF
-699 LSRNIDL
+699 LNRNIDL

-712 KAANEGDIESIEKL
+712 KAAKEDDIEAIEKL
-726 IEIYENGI
+726 IDIYERGI

-749 LMDLDALKGKE
+749 LIDLDAIKGKE

-773 KNKEKG
+773 ENKEKG

-784 EIKEIDEGTA
+784 EIKEIDLGTA
-794 KYIKGY
+794 KYINGY
-800 LGEKGLI
+800 LGEEGLI
-807 DINND
+807 DIDND
-812 EVIKLYQEG
+812 EIIRLYMEG
-821 IELGNLECYGELAIH
+821 IELGNLECYGQLASY
-836 LYNSDL
+836 LYNNNL
-842 NKNDKYKD
+842 NKNNKYKEA
-850 TFEIA
+850 FEIA
-855 MEGKNLGINKC
+855 MEGKSLGINKC
-866 KYIFLKDKLKEIQNS
+866 KYIFLRDKLNEIQNS
-881 NIVTV
+881 SIVTID
-886 EELIIIEKLGKLIN
+886 ELIIIKKLSQIIN
-900 SGFYEVINDLIQ
+900 NGFYEAINDLIE
-912 WYNNRNPKDKTSY
+912 WYNNRKPQDKRIY

-935 NVVKDD
+935 NIVKDE

>member
-1 MNRVFNYDFLKL
+1 MNRIFNYDFLKL

-24 LKKKKTHDDIEESIN
+24 LKKKTTHDDIEKNIN
-39 AVISDIIYYI
+39 AVIDDIIYYI
-49 YKKNNILYNEKFEWH
+49 YKKNSILYDEKIEWH
-64 KSLEVLKEINIIS
+64 KRLDMLKEINIIPS
-77 SDVVDK
+77 EIVDK
-83 IISWAKKVKVNYSNT
+83 ILLWTKEVKVNYSNAT
-98 TTAEDEFEEIKILYE
+98 TTEDELSEMKILYE
-113 ILVWFVVKYGEE
+113 VLVWFVVNYGEE
-125 NYSLILNSL
+125 NYFLILNNL
-134 LDSEKEIFKKYLS
+134 MDSEKEIFKKYLS
-147 IDEDTIEKSISN
+147 INKSSEEKNISN
-159 VFQIKLDKIEEKE
+159 IFGNKDEYVGEKE
-172 EVARQLLEKGEN
+172 EIIRQLLENGEN
-184 YYLGRGVKKDNKK
+184 YYFGRGVKKDTKK

-222 KGIAVS
+222 KGIAVQ
-228 KNYEIAYQWYYRAA
+228 KNYEIAYQWYYKAA

-260 NGVSKDYNKAFIW
+260 NGVIKDYNKAFIW

-297 GIDKDYEKAFKWHKK
+297 GVDKDEENAFKWHKK
-312 AADNNL
+312 AAENNL
-318 ASSQYALS
+318 PASQYALS
-326 LMYKNGEGCD
+326 LMYKNGEGC
-336 ESLISAYYWVEKAAE
+336 EENLVSAYYWVERAAE

-363 SYLEGLFVEVNYKK
+363 SYLEGICVEVNYKK

-411 YAALELYNRALE
+411 YTALELYNRALE

-435 VYEDEGLINQAVSI
+435 VYEDEGLINQAISI
-449 YNQGHKDG
+449 YNQGH
-457 NLKCTQYLALD
+457 
-468 TNCIESLA
+468 E
-476 EMYLKGLN
+476 E
-484 VKKDVY
+484 
-490 AALELYN
+490 
-497 RALEFG
+497 
-503 DRSIYF
+503 
-509 KVGKVYEDEG
+509 
-519 LINQA
+519 
-524 VSIYNQGHK
+524 
-533 DGNLKCTQR
+533 GNLKCTQR

-558 KSMEYMEIAAAK
+558 KAIEYMEIAAAK
-570 KESHAMYVLAV
+570 KEPHAMYVLAV

-593 SDIVKGLLKE
+593 SDIAKALLKE

-613 DYLACIMINEL
+613 DYLACIMLNEL
-624 NEGKDI
+624 KEGKDV
-630 NKSELAIYIKF
+630 NKNELVIYIKF

-687 IKLGDWYKNGIF
+687 IKLGDWYKIGIF
-699 LSRNIDL
+699 LNRNIDL

-712 KAANEGDIESIEKL
+712 KAAKEDDIEAIEKL
-726 IEIYENGI
+726 IEIYERGI

-749 LMDLDALKGKE
+749 LIDLDAIKGKE

-773 KNKEKG
+773 ENKEKG

-784 EIKEIDEGTA
+784 EIKEIDLGTA
-794 KYIKGY
+794 KYINGD
-800 LGEKGLI
+800 LGEEGLI
-807 DINND
+807 DIDND
-812 EVIKLYQEG
+812 EIIRLYMEG
-821 IELGNLECYGELAIH
+821 IELGNLECYGQLASY
-836 LYNSDL
+836 LYNNNL
-842 NKNDKYKD
+842 NKNDKYKEA
-850 TFEIA
+850 FEIA
-855 MEGKNLGINKC
+855 MEGKSLGINKC
-866 KYIFLKDKLKEIQNS
+866 KYIFLRDKLNEIQNS
-881 NIVTV
+881 SIVTID
-886 EELIIIEKLGKLIN
+886 ELIIIKKLSQIIN
-900 SGFYEVINDLIQ
+900 NGFYEAINDLIE
-912 WYNNRNPKDKTSY
+912 WYNNRKPQDKRIY

-935 NVVKDD
+935 NIVKDE

>member
-1 MNRVFNYDFLKL
+1 MNRIFNYDFLKL

-24 LKKKKTHDDIEESIN
+24 LKKKTTHDDIEKNIN
-39 AVISDIIYYI
+39 AVIDDIIYYI
-49 YKKNNILYNEKFEWH
+49 YKKNSILYDEKFEWH
-64 KSLEVLKEINIIS
+64 KRLDMLKEINIIPS
-77 SDVVDK
+77 EIVDK
-83 IISWAKKVKVNYSNT
+83 ILLWTKEVKVNYSNAT
-98 TTAEDEFEEIKILYE
+98 TTEDELSEMKILYE
-113 ILVWFVVKYGEE
+113 VLVWFVVNYGEE
-125 NYSLILNSL
+125 NYFLILNNL
-134 LDSEKEIFKKYLS
+134 MDSEKEIFKKYLS
-147 IDEDTIEKSISN
+147 INKSSEEKNISN
-159 VFQIKLDKIEEKE
+159 IFGNKDEYVGEKE
-172 EVARQLLEKGEN
+172 EIIRQLLENGEN
-184 YYLGRGVKKDNKK
+184 YYFGRGVKKDTKK

-222 KGIAVS
+222 KGIAVQ
-228 KNYEIAYQWYYRAA
+228 KNYEIAYQWYYKAA

-260 NGVSKDYNKAFIW
+260 NGVIKDYNKAFIW

-297 GIDKDYEKAFKWHKK
+297 GVDKDEENAFKWHKK
-312 AADNNL
+312 AAENNL
-318 ASSQYALS
+318 PASQYALS
-326 LMYKNGEGCD
+326 LMYKNGEGC
-336 ESLISAYYWVEKAAE
+336 EENLVSAYYWVERAAE

-363 SYLEGLFVEVNYKK
+363 SYLEGICVEVNYKK

-397 AEMYLKGLNVKKDV
+397 AEMYLKGLNVKRDV
-411 YAALELYNRALE
+411 YTALELYNRALE

-435 VYEDEGLINQAVSI
+435 VYEDEGLINQAISI
-449 YNQGHKDG
+449 YNQGH
-457 NLKCTQYLALD
+457 
-468 TNCIESLA
+468 E
-476 EMYLKGLN
+476 E
-484 VKKDVY
+484 
-490 AALELYN
+490 
-497 RALEFG
+497 
-503 DRSIYF
+503 
-509 KVGKVYEDEG
+509 
-519 LINQA
+519 
-524 VSIYNQGHK
+524 
-533 DGNLKCTQR
+533 GNLKCTQR

-558 KSMEYMEIAAAK
+558 KAIEYMEIAAAK
-570 KESHAMYVLAV
+570 KEPHAMYVLAV

-593 SDIVKGLLKE
+593 SDIAKALLKE

-613 DYLACIMINEL
+613 DYLACIMLNEL
-624 NEGKDI
+624 KEGKDV
-630 NKSELAIYIKF
+630 NKNELVIYIKF

-687 IKLGDWYKNGIF
+687 IKLGDWYKIGIF
-699 LSRNIDL
+699 LNRNIDL

-712 KAANEGDIESIEKL
+712 KAAKEDDIEAIEKL
-726 IEIYENGI
+726 IEIYERGI

-749 LMDLDALKGKE
+749 LIDLDAIKGKE

-773 KNKEKG
+773 ENKEKG

-784 EIKEIDEGTA
+784 EIKEIDLGTA
-794 KYIKGY
+794 KYINGY
-800 LGEKGLI
+800 LGEEGLI
-807 DINND
+807 DIDND
-812 EVIKLYQEG
+812 EIIRLYMEG
-821 IELGNLECYGELAIH
+821 IELGNLECYGQLASY
-836 LYNSDL
+836 LYNNNL
-842 NKNDKYKD
+842 NKNDKYKEA
-850 TFEIA
+850 FEIA
-855 MEGKNLGINKC
+855 MEGKSLGINKC
-866 KYIFLKDKLKEIQNS
+866 KYIFLRDKLNEIQNS
-881 NIVTV
+881 SIVTID
-886 EELIIIEKLGKLIN
+886 ELIIIKKLSQIIN
-900 SGFYEVINDLIQ
+900 NGFYEAINDLIE
-912 WYNNRNPKDKTSY
+912 WYNNRKPQDKRIY

-935 NVVKDD
+935 NIVKDE

>member
-1 MNRVFNYDFLKL
+1 MNTIFNYDFLKL

-24 LKKKKTHDDIEESIN
+24 LKKKTTHDDIEENIN
-39 AVISDIIYYI
+39 AVIGDIIYYI
-49 YKKNNILYNEKFEWH
+49 YKKNSILYDEKIKWH
-64 KSLEVLKEINIIS
+64 ERLEILKEINIIPI
-77 SDVVDK
+77 DILDK
-83 IISWAKKVKVNYSNT
+83 IILWTKKVKVNYSNT
-98 TTAEDEFEEIKILYE
+98 TTAEEELLEMKILYE
-113 ILVWFVVKYGEE
+113 VLAWFVVSYGEE
-125 NYSLILNSL
+125 NYSLILNNL
-134 LDSEKEIFKKYLS
+134 IESEKEIFTKYLLNS
-147 IDEDTIEKSISN
+147 ERVKEKN
-159 VFQIKLDKIEEKE
+159 VSKVFDNGGNDLGEKE
-172 EVARQLLEKGEN
+172 EITRQLIEKGEN
-184 YYLGRGVKKDNKK
+184 YYFGRGVKKNSKK

-222 KGIAVS
+222 KGIAVR
-228 KNYEIAYQWYYRAA
+228 KNYEIAYQWYYKAA

-251 SLGILYSEG
+251 SLGVLYSEG
-260 NGVSKDYNKAFIW
+260 NGVIKDYNKAFIW

-297 GIDKDYEKAFKWHKK
+297 GVDKDEEKAFKWHKK
-312 AADNNL
+312 AAENNL
-318 ASSQYALS
+318 PASQYALS

-336 ESLISAYYWVEKAAE
+336 ENLISAYYWVERAAE

-363 SYLEGLFVEVNYKK
+363 SYLEGICVEVNYKK
-377 AFHYLSKGYL
+377 AFYYLSKGYL

-411 YAALELYNRALE
+411 YTALELYNRALE

-435 VYEDEGLINQAVSI
+435 VYEDEGLINQAISI
-449 YNQGHKDG
+449 YNQGH
-457 NLKCTQYLALD
+457 
-468 TNCIESLA
+468 E
-476 EMYLKGLN
+476 E
-484 VKKDVY
+484 
-490 AALELYN
+490 
-497 RALEFG
+497 
-503 DRSIYF
+503 
-509 KVGKVYEDEG
+509 
-519 LINQA
+519 
-524 VSIYNQGHK
+524 
-533 DGNLKCTQR
+533 GNLKCTQR

-558 KSMEYMEIAAAK
+558 KAMEYMEIAAGK
-570 KESHAMYVLAV
+570 KEPHAMYVLAV

-593 SDIVKGLLKE
+593 SDIVKALLKE
-603 AYELGSPYAA
+603 SYELGSPYAS

-624 NEGKDI
+624 KEGKNV
-630 NKSELAIYIKF
+630 NKNELVIYIKF

-676 LAAETKYIKAM
+676 LAAETKYVKAM
-687 IKLGDWYKNGIF
+687 IKLGDWYKTGTF

-712 KAANEGDIESIEKL
+712 KAAKEDDIESIEKL

-749 LMDLDALKGKE
+749 LIDLDALKGKE

-773 KNKEKG
+773 ENKEKG
-779 YELLE
+779 YELLD
-784 EIKEIDEGTA
+784 EIQEIDIGTS
-794 KYIKGY
+794 KYIRGY
-800 LGEKGLI
+800 LGEKRLI
-807 DINND
+807 DIDKN
-812 EVIKLYQEG
+812 EIIKLYREG
-821 IELGNLECYGELAIH
+821 IELGNLECYGQLAIY

-842 NKNDKYKD
+842 NKNDKYKE
-850 TFEIA
+850 TFEVA
-855 MEGKNLGINKC
+855 MEGKNLGVNKC
-866 KYIFLKDKLKEIQNS
+866 KYIFLKNKLREAQNS
-881 NIVTV
+881 SIVTV
-886 EELIIIEKLGKLIN
+886 EELIIVKNLSKMIN
-900 SGFYEVINDLIQ
+900 SGLYEVINDLID
-912 WYNNRNPKDKTSY
+912 WYNNRKPQDKVIY
-925 YELKEEAIYY
+925 YELQEKAIYY
-935 NVVKDD
+935 NIVKED

>member
-1 MNRVFNYDFLKL
+1 MNRIFNYDFLKL

-18 YEDIEE
+18 YEEIEE
-24 LKKKKTHDDIEESIN
+24 LKKKTTHDDIEENIN
-39 AVISDIIYYI
+39 AIINDIIYYI
-49 YKKNNILYNEKFEWH
+49 YKKNSILYDEKIEWH
-64 KSLEVLKEINIIS
+64 KRLEILKEINIMP
-77 SDVVDK
+77 SDILDK
-83 IISWAKKVKVNYSNT
+83 IIIWTKKVKVNYANT
-98 TTAEDEFEEIKILYE
+98 TTAEDELEEMKVLYE
-113 ILVWFVVKYGEE
+113 VLAWFVVSCGEE
-125 NYSLILNSL
+125 NYSLILNNL
-134 LDSEKEIFKKYLS
+134 TDAEKEIFKKYLS
-147 IDEDTIEKSISN
+147 NSESVTEKTISKVFEKKVDE
-159 VFQIKLDKIEEKE
+159 IEEKE
-172 EVARQLLEKGEN
+172 EVTRQLLEKGEN
-184 YYLGRGVKKDNKK
+184 YYFGRGVKKDNKK

-222 KGIAVS
+222 KGIAVR
-228 KNYEIAYQWYYRAA
+228 KNYEIAYQWYYKAA

-260 NGVSKDYNKAFIW
+260 NGVIKDYNKAFIW

-297 GIDKDYEKAFKWHKK
+297 GVDKDEEKAFKWHKK
-312 AADNNL
+312 AAENNL
-318 ASSQYALS
+318 AASQYALS

-336 ESLISAYYWVEKAAE
+336 ENLVSAYYWVERAAE

-363 SYLEGLFVEVNYKK
+363 SYLEGICVEVNYKK
-377 AFHYLSKGYL
+377 AFYYLSKGYL

-411 YAALELYNRALE
+411 YTALELYNRALE

-435 VYEDEGLINQAVSI
+435 VYEDEGLINQAISI
-449 YNQGHKDG
+449 YNQGH
-457 NLKCTQYLALD
+457 
-468 TNCIESLA
+468 E
-476 EMYLKGLN
+476 E
-484 VKKDVY
+484 
-490 AALELYN
+490 
-497 RALEFG
+497 
-503 DRSIYF
+503 
-509 KVGKVYEDEG
+509 
-519 LINQA
+519 
-524 VSIYNQGHK
+524 
-533 DGNLKCTQR
+533 GNLKCTQR

-558 KSMEYMEIAAAK
+558 KAMEYMEIAAAK
-570 KESHAMYVLAV
+570 KEPHAMYVLAV

-593 SDIVKGLLKE
+593 SDIAKALLKE

-613 DYLACIMINEL
+613 DYLACIMLNEL
-624 NEGKDI
+624 KEGKNI
-630 NKSELAIYIKF
+630 NKNELVIYIKF

-666 NYEKA
+666 DYEKA

-676 LAAETKYIKAM
+676 LAAETKYVKAM
-687 IKLGDWYKNGIF
+687 IKLGDWYKIGIF
-699 LSRNIDL
+699 LNRNIDL

-712 KAANEGDIESIEKL
+712 RAAKEDDIESIEKL

-749 LMDLDALKGKE
+749 LIDLDAIKGKE

-773 KNKEKG
+773 ENKEKG

-784 EIKEIDEGTA
+784 EIKEIDVGTA

-800 LGEKGLI
+800 LGEKELI
-807 DINND
+807 DIDND
-812 EVIKLYQEG
+812 EIIKLYREG
-821 IELGNLECYGELAIH
+821 IELGNLECYGQLAIY
-836 LYNSDL
+836 LYNSGL
-842 NKNDKYKD
+842 NKNNKYKEA
-850 TFEIA
+850 FEVA

-866 KYIFLKDKLKEIQNS
+866 KYIFLKDKLKETQNS
-881 NIVTV
+881 SIVTV
-886 EELIIIEKLGKLIN
+886 EELIIIKKLGKLIN
-900 SGFYEVINDLIQ
+900 SGFYEVINDLIE
-912 WYNNRNPKDKTSY
+912 WYNNRKPQDKRIY

-935 NVVKDD
+935 NIVKDE

>member
-1 MNRVFNYDFLKL
+1 MNRIFNYDFLKL

-24 LKKKKTHDDIEESIN
+24 LKKKTTHDDIEKNIN
-39 AVISDIIYYI
+39 AVIDDIIYYI
-49 YKKNNILYNEKFEWH
+49 YKKNSILYDEKIEWH
-64 KSLEVLKEINIIS
+64 KRLDMLKEINIIPS
-77 SDVVDK
+77 EIVDK
-83 IISWAKKVKVNYSNT
+83 ILLWTKEVKVNYSNAT
-98 TTAEDEFEEIKILYE
+98 TTEDELSEMKILYE
-113 ILVWFVVKYGEE
+113 VLVWFVVNYGEE
-125 NYSLILNSL
+125 NYFLILNNL
-134 LDSEKEIFKKYLS
+134 MDSEKEIFKKYLS
-147 IDEDTIEKSISN
+147 INKSSEEKNISN
-159 VFQIKLDKIEEKE
+159 IFGNKDEYVGEKE
-172 EVARQLLEKGEN
+172 EIIRQLLENGEN
-184 YYLGRGVKKDNKK
+184 YYFGRGVKKDTKK

-222 KGIAVS
+222 KGIAVQ
-228 KNYEIAYQWYYRAA
+228 KNYEIAYQWYYKAA

-260 NGVSKDYNKAFIW
+260 NGVIKDYNKAFIW

-297 GIDKDYEKAFKWHKK
+297 GVDKDEENAFKWHKK
-312 AADNNL
+312 AAENNL
-318 ASSQYALS
+318 PASQYALS
-326 LMYKNGEGCD
+326 LMYKNGEGC
-336 ESLISAYYWVEKAAE
+336 EENLVSAYYWVERAAE

-363 SYLEGLFVEVNYKK
+363 SYLEGICVEVNYKK

-411 YAALELYNRALE
+411 YTALELYNRALE

-435 VYEDEGLINQAVSI
+435 VYEDEGLINQAISI
-449 YNQGHKDG
+449 YNQGH
-457 NLKCTQYLALD
+457 
-468 TNCIESLA
+468 E
-476 EMYLKGLN
+476 E
-484 VKKDVY
+484 
-490 AALELYN
+490 
-497 RALEFG
+497 
-503 DRSIYF
+503 
-509 KVGKVYEDEG
+509 
-519 LINQA
+519 
-524 VSIYNQGHK
+524 
-533 DGNLKCTQR
+533 GNLKCTQR

-558 KSMEYMEIAAAK
+558 KAIEYMEIAAAK
-570 KESHAMYVLAV
+570 KEPHAMYVLAV

-593 SDIVKGLLKE
+593 SDIAKALLKE

-613 DYLACIMINEL
+613 DYLACIMLNEL
-624 NEGKDI
+624 KEGKDV
-630 NKSELAIYIKF
+630 NKNELLIYIKF

-676 LAAETKYIKAM
+676 LASETKYIKAM
-687 IKLGDWYKNGIF
+687 IKLGDWYKIGIF
-699 LSRNIDL
+699 LNRNIDL

-712 KAANEGDIESIEKL
+712 KAAKEDDIEAIEKL
-726 IEIYENGI
+726 IDIYERGI

-749 LMDLDALKGKE
+749 LIDLDAIKGKE

-773 KNKEKG
+773 ENKEKG

-784 EIKEIDEGTA
+784 EIKEIDLGTA
-794 KYIKGY
+794 KYINGY
-800 LGEKGLI
+800 LGEEGLI
-807 DINND
+807 DIDND
-812 EVIKLYQEG
+812 EIIRLYMEG
-821 IELGNLECYGELAIH
+821 IELGNLECYGQLASY
-836 LYNSDL
+836 LYNNNL
-842 NKNDKYKD
+842 NKNNKYKEA
-850 TFEIA
+850 FEIA
-855 MEGKNLGINKC
+855 MEGKSLGINKC
-866 KYIFLKDKLKEIQNS
+866 KYIFLKDKLNEIQNS
-881 NIVTV
+881 SIVTID
-886 EELIIIEKLGKLIN
+886 ELIIIKKLSQIIN
-900 SGFYEVINDLIQ
+900 NGFYEAINDLIE
-912 WYNNRNPKDKTSY
+912 WYNNRKPQDKRIY

-935 NVVKDD
+935 NIVKDE

>member
-1 MNRVFNYDFLKL
+1 MNRIFNYDFLKL

-24 LKKKKTHDDIEESIN
+24 LKKKTTHDDIEKNIN
-39 AVISDIIYYI
+39 AVIDDIIYYI
-49 YKKNNILYNEKFEWH
+49 YKKNSILYDEKIEWH
-64 KSLEVLKEINIIS
+64 KRLDMLKEINIIPS
-77 SDVVDK
+77 EIVDK
-83 IISWAKKVKVNYSNT
+83 ILLWTKEVKVNYSNAT
-98 TTAEDEFEEIKILYE
+98 TTEDELSEMKILYE
-113 ILVWFVVKYGEE
+113 VLVWFVVNYGEE
-125 NYSLILNSL
+125 NYFLILNNL
-134 LDSEKEIFKKYLS
+134 MDSEKEIFKKYLS
-147 IDEDTIEKSISN
+147 INKSSEEKNISN
-159 VFQIKLDKIEEKE
+159 IFGNKDEYVGEKE
-172 EVARQLLEKGEN
+172 EIIRQLLENGEN
-184 YYLGRGVKKDNKK
+184 YYFGRGVKKDTKK

-222 KGIAVS
+222 KGIAVQ
-228 KNYEIAYQWYYRAA
+228 KNYEIAYQWYYKAA

-260 NGVSKDYNKAFIW
+260 NGVIKDYNKAFIW

-297 GIDKDYEKAFKWHKK
+297 GVDKDEENAFKWHKK
-312 AADNNL
+312 AAENNL
-318 ASSQYALS
+318 PASQYALS
-326 LMYKNGEGCD
+326 LMYKNGEGC
-336 ESLISAYYWVEKAAE
+336 EENLVSAYYWVERAAE

-363 SYLEGLFVEVNYKK
+363 SYLEGICVEVNYKK

-411 YAALELYNRALE
+411 YTALELYNRALE

-435 VYEDEGLINQAVSI
+435 VYEDEGLINQAISI
-449 YNQGHKDG
+449 YNQGH
-457 NLKCTQYLALD
+457 
-468 TNCIESLA
+468 E
-476 EMYLKGLN
+476 E
-484 VKKDVY
+484 
-490 AALELYN
+490 
-497 RALEFG
+497 
-503 DRSIYF
+503 
-509 KVGKVYEDEG
+509 
-519 LINQA
+519 
-524 VSIYNQGHK
+524 
-533 DGNLKCTQR
+533 GNLKCTQR

-558 KSMEYMEIAAAK
+558 KAIEYMEIAAAK
-570 KESHAMYVLAV
+570 KEPHAMYVLAV

-593 SDIVKGLLKE
+593 SDIAKALLKE

-613 DYLACIMINEL
+613 DYLACIMLNEL
-624 NEGKDI
+624 KEGRDI
-630 NKSELAIYIKF
+630 NRNELVIYIKF

-656 IYEKGIGIEQ
+656 IYEKGIGIEK

-687 IKLGDWYKNGIF
+687 IKLGDWYKIGIF
-699 LSRNIDL
+699 LNRNIDL

-712 KAANEGDIESIEKL
+712 KAAKEDDIEAIEKL
-726 IEIYENGI
+726 IEIYERGI

-749 LMDLDALKGKE
+749 LIDLDAIKGKE

-773 KNKEKG
+773 ENKEKG

-784 EIKEIDEGTA
+784 EIKEIDLGTA
-794 KYIKGY
+794 KYINGY
-800 LGEKGLI
+800 LGEEGLI
-807 DINND
+807 DIDND
-812 EVIKLYQEG
+812 EIIRLYMEG
-821 IELGNLECYGELAIH
+821 IELGNLECYGQLASY
-836 LYNSDL
+836 LYNNNL
-842 NKNDKYKD
+842 NKNDKYKEA
-850 TFEIA
+850 FEIA
-855 MEGKNLGINKC
+855 MEGKSLGINKC
-866 KYIFLKDKLKEIQNS
+866 KYIFLRDKLNEIQNS
-881 NIVTV
+881 SIVTID
-886 EELIIIEKLGKLIN
+886 ELIIIKKLSQIIN
-900 SGFYEVINDLIQ
+900 NGFYEAINDLIE
-912 WYNNRNPKDKTSY
+912 WYNNRKPQDKRIY

-935 NVVKDD
+935 NIVKDE

>member
-1 MNRVFNYDFLKL
+1 MNRIFNYDFLKL

-18 YEDIEE
+18 YEEIEE
-24 LKKKKTHDDIEESIN
+24 LKKKTTHDDIEENIN
-39 AVISDIIYYI
+39 AIINDIIYYI
-49 YKKNNILYNEKFEWH
+49 YKKNSILYDEKIEWH
-64 KSLEVLKEINIIS
+64 KRLEILKEINIMPSEIL
-77 SDVVDK
+77 DK
-83 IISWAKKVKVNYSNT
+83 IIIWTKKVKVNYANT
-98 TTAEDEFEEIKILYE
+98 TTAEDELEEMKVLYE
-113 ILVWFVVKYGEE
+113 VLAWFVVSCGEE
-125 NYSLILNSL
+125 NYSLILNNL
-134 LDSEKEIFKKYLS
+134 TDSEKEIFKKYLS
-147 IDEDTIEKSISN
+147 TSENVTEKNISKFFEKK
-159 VFQIKLDKIEEKE
+159 VGEIEEKE
-172 EVARQLLEKGEN
+172 EVTRQLLEKGEN
-184 YYLGRGVKKDNKK
+184 YYFGRGVKKDNKK

-222 KGIAVS
+222 KGIAVR
-228 KNYEIAYQWYYRAA
+228 KNYEIAYQWYYKAA

-260 NGVSKDYNKAFIW
+260 NGVIKDYNKAFIW

-297 GIDKDYEKAFKWHKK
+297 GVDKDEEKAFKWHKK
-312 AADNNL
+312 AAENNL
-318 ASSQYALS
+318 AASQYALS

-336 ESLISAYYWVEKAAE
+336 ENLVSAYYWVERAAE

-363 SYLEGLFVEVNYKK
+363 SYLEGICVEVNYKK
-377 AFHYLSKGYL
+377 AFYYLSKGYL

-411 YAALELYNRALE
+411 YTALELYNRALE

-435 VYEDEGLINQAVSI
+435 VYEDEGLINQAISI
-449 YNQGHKDG
+449 YNQGH
-457 NLKCTQYLALD
+457 
-468 TNCIESLA
+468 E
-476 EMYLKGLN
+476 E
-484 VKKDVY
+484 
-490 AALELYN
+490 
-497 RALEFG
+497 
-503 DRSIYF
+503 
-509 KVGKVYEDEG
+509 
-519 LINQA
+519 
-524 VSIYNQGHK
+524 
-533 DGNLKCTQR
+533 GNLKCTQR

-558 KSMEYMEIAAAK
+558 KAMEYMEIAAAK
-570 KESHAMYVLAV
+570 KEPHAMYVLAV

-593 SDIVKGLLKE
+593 SDIDKALLKE

-613 DYLACIMINEL
+613 DYLACIMLNEL
-624 NEGKDI
+624 KEGKNI
-630 NKSELAIYIKF
+630 NKNELVIYIKF

-666 NYEKA
+666 DYEKA

-676 LAAETKYIKAM
+676 LAAETKYVKAM
-687 IKLGDWYKNGIF
+687 IKLGDWYKTGIF
-699 LSRNIDL
+699 LNRNIDM

-712 KAANEGDIESIEKL
+712 RAAKEDDIESIEKL

-749 LMDLDALKGKE
+749 LIDLDAIKGKE

-773 KNKEKG
+773 ENKEKG

-784 EIKEIDEGTA
+784 EIKEIDVGTA

-800 LGEKGLI
+800 LGEKELI
-807 DINND
+807 DIDND
-812 EVIKLYQEG
+812 EIIKLYREG
-821 IELGNLECYGELAIH
+821 IELGNLECYGQLAIY
-836 LYNSDL
+836 LYNSGL
-842 NKNDKYKD
+842 NKNNKYKEA
-850 TFEIA
+850 FEVA

-866 KYIFLKDKLKEIQNS
+866 KYIFLKDKLKETQNS
-881 NIVTV
+881 SIVTV
-886 EELIIIEKLGKLIN
+886 EELIIIKKLGKLIN
-900 SGFYEVINDLIQ
+900 SGFYEVINDLIE
-912 WYNNRNPKDKTSY
+912 WYNNRKPQDKRIY

-935 NVVKDD
+935 NIVKDE

>member
-1 MNRVFNYDFLKL
+1 MNRIFNYDFLKL

-18 YEDIEE
+18 YEEIEE
-24 LKKKKTHDDIEESIN
+24 LKKKTTHDDIEKNIN
-39 AVISDIIYYI
+39 TIINDIIYYI
-49 YKKNNILYNEKFEWH
+49 YKKNSILYDEKIEWH
-64 KSLEVLKEINIIS
+64 KRLEILKEINIMPSEIL
-77 SDVVDK
+77 DK
-83 IISWAKKVKVNYSNT
+83 IIIWTKKVKVNYANA
-98 TTAEDEFEEIKILYE
+98 TTAEDELEEVKVLYE
-113 ILVWFVVKYGEE
+113 VLAWFVVSCGEE
-125 NYSLILNSL
+125 NYSLILNNL
-134 LDSEKEIFKKYLS
+134 TDSEKEIFKKYLS
-147 IDEDTIEKSISN
+147 TSESATEKTISKIFEKKVDE
-159 VFQIKLDKIEEKE
+159 IEEKE
-172 EVARQLLEKGEN
+172 EVTRQLLEKGEN
-184 YYLGRGVKKDNKK
+184 YYFGRGVKKDNKK

-222 KGIAVS
+222 KGIAVR
-228 KNYEIAYQWYYRAA
+228 KNYEIAYQWYYKAA

-260 NGVSKDYNKAFIW
+260 NGVIKDYNKAFIW

-297 GIDKDYEKAFKWHKK
+297 GVDKDEEKAFKWHKK
-312 AADNNL
+312 AAENNL
-318 ASSQYALS
+318 AASQYALS

-336 ESLISAYYWVEKAAE
+336 ENLVSAYYWVERAAE

-363 SYLEGLFVEVNYKK
+363 SYLEGICVEVNYKK
-377 AFHYLSKGYL
+377 AFYYLSKGYL

-411 YAALELYNRALE
+411 YTALELYNRALE

-435 VYEDEGLINQAVSI
+435 VYEDEGLINQAISI
-449 YNQGHKDG
+449 YNQGH
-457 NLKCTQYLALD
+457 
-468 TNCIESLA
+468 E
-476 EMYLKGLN
+476 E
-484 VKKDVY
+484 
-490 AALELYN
+490 
-497 RALEFG
+497 
-503 DRSIYF
+503 
-509 KVGKVYEDEG
+509 
-519 LINQA
+519 
-524 VSIYNQGHK
+524 
-533 DGNLKCTQR
+533 GNLKCTQR

-558 KSMEYMEIAAAK
+558 KAMEYMEIAATK
-570 KESHAMYVLAV
+570 KEPHAMYVLAV

-587 KFGDKT
+587 RFGDKT
-593 SDIVKGLLKE
+593 SDIAKALLKE

-613 DYLACIMINEL
+613 DYLACIMLNEL
-624 NEGKDI
+624 KEGKNI
-630 NKSELAIYIKF
+630 NKNELVIYIKF

-676 LAAETKYIKAM
+676 LAAETKYVKAM
-687 IKLGDWYKNGIF
+687 IKLGDWYKTGIF
-699 LSRNIDL
+699 LNRNIDL

-712 KAANEGDIESIEKL
+712 RAAKEDDIESIEKL

-749 LMDLDALKGKE
+749 LIDLDAIKGKE

-773 KNKEKG
+773 ENKEKG

-784 EIKEIDEGTA
+784 EIKEIDVGTA

-807 DINND
+807 DIDND
-812 EVIKLYQEG
+812 EIIKLYGEG
-821 IELGNLECYGELAIH
+821 IELGNLECYGQLAIY
-836 LYNSDL
+836 LYNSGL
-842 NKNDKYKD
+842 NKNNKYKED
-850 TFEIA
+850 FEVA

-866 KYIFLKDKLKEIQNS
+866 KYIFLKDKLKETQNS
-881 NIVTV
+881 SIVTV
-886 EELIIIEKLGKLIN
+886 EELIIIKKLGKLIN
-900 SGFYEVINDLIQ
+900 SGFYEVINDLIE
-912 WYNNRNPKDKTSY
+912 WYNNRKPQDKGIY
-925 YELKEEAIYY
+925 YELKEKAIYY
-935 NVVKDD
+935 NIVKDE